1 MIQYYGDITGNL
13 WNDFDGNG
21 ELNSGYHNSQEPGFV
36 GWTITLTKPSDP
48 SFSKVTYAE
57 SSGDYSFGSL
67 PLGDYLITVTLPSQ
81 DWVRTTNYHYNN
93 STNTSQPVSLS
104 AQYYYGVHGID
115 ARAPFSYR
123 KPETQITGYLWNY
136 LWNDAN
142 ANSNGYWLVYLD
154 TNNNGI
160 LDTNEKRT
168 FTDGSGYYTFTGLE
182 GNTNYTVSVVKQSD
196 SWQTTTG
203 YGDTQ
208 IISTTTGEISQ
219 ANFAY
224 RLSDGQIQGSLW
236 NDANSDAIQDQS
248 ESLLA
253 GWTVNLLQNGT
264 LISSTVTDNG
274 GRYVFVGVSP
284 GDYSVEVIP
293 LDANW
298 QFTNSPGFPVSVS
311 ASQLIDNV
319 SFGLSNPN
327 NTGITGTYGEISGA
341 VWNDADGDNY
351 LDEYDPTSTYYYYY
365 DPNFGLA
372 GWTVFLDSDNSGT
385 LDAGETSTKTDPWGR
400 YNFAGLA
407 SGDYNVT
414 VIVPPTVQSWQST
427 GSGNYNSFPSDSRL
441 VTVASGASLSNIDFG
456 YKQNVSLNYGDITG
470 YVWNDFSGDGVFD
483 NSYYSDDKGL
493 AGWKVSLEDENGQT
507 VQTTLTNTYGY
518 YGFTGVS
525 SFNTNSY
532 NVTVESP
539 DGLNIWQSTY
549 SPSQPIVYSGSSI
562 SDINFGYQSTYRD
575 ISGFIWNDVNGNG
588 TWYSEGQEANEGNLP
603 HWKINLIQ
611 NGQIIDSTY
620 TNSTGTYYG
629 WYSFGSRPF
638 GDYTVSVEL
647 PSADW
652 QPTKGNNSVGAT
664 SVSFTTSAQNP
675 WGSSYNQFGFQG
687 TKGEIIG
694 FLWNDIDKS
703 GSWGYAFTGN
713 NYQFEPA
720 LNGWTVY
727 LDQNNNNVR
736 DPGETNTVTDN
747 LGGYEFKDLVAGT
760 YRVKVDTP
768 AGWQFTFPTPPEKVL
783 TITTSEIFS
792 RVNFGYVEGS
802 GNRPPQIQNRLW
814 GRSIVNNVT
823 IPGVYVDP
831 DGNALT
837 GTATKADGTSLPPWL
852 TLTVQS
858 NGDLTL
864 NSNNPPRYFVPFDVK
879 IAVTDGQASIDHIFR
894 IYPSYSG
901 FVIDNYVAGATVF
914 FDANKDGVLD
924 TNEPFTT
931 TDQTGF
937 YLLDIP
943 QSFDTNGNGVFDPEE
958 GRLVVFGGV
967 DTATGLPLQTP
978 LTALAGSTTITAL
991 TSLVENLVSQGLTV
1005 EQANTAVTTA
1015 LSLPAGVDLSN
1026 IDPIV
1031 ATTNNT
1037 PGGAATFAAL
1047 VQVQNAITQIAGLLD
1062 GASSASTGDIVKNVV
1077 SALASQIQGGTPVD
1091 LTDATKLQTVIQ
1103 EAATL
1108 TNVDVSAIATGAAQ
1122 VIAAANQK
1130 IEDIAASTP
1139 NASLQEKFAQVQKVA
1154 LGETTND
1161 LQQAGAGTKSITAV
1175 VTENTGTALTNQ
1187 INNAQVLSQAP
1198 TDVSLNTSSVAE
1210 NLPIGTEVGTF
1221 STVDPD
1227 SSEPFTYSLIGGTG
1241 STDNSLFQISGN
1253 RLLTNAIFDYE
1264 SKNSYSIRVQT
1275 SDSNGGVFQKALTIN
1290 VNDVNENENPT
1301 DLSLSNNSVEENSPL
1316 NTLIGNFTTT
1326 DPDTGNTFSYSLV
1339 TGIGSTDNSLFTI
1352 SGNQLKT
1359 NAIFDYETKNSYS
1372 IRVKTTDQG
1381 GLSFEKTL
1389 TITVNDVNETPSNQ
1403 APTDLALSAT
1413 TVNENVPVN
1422 TVIGTFST
1430 TDPDTGNT
1438 FTYSLVAGT
1447 GDTDNSEFSIVG
1459 NQLQINNSP
1468 DFETKNSYSI
1478 RVKTTDQGG
1487 LSFEKTLTI
1496 TVNDVNETPSN
1507 QAPTNLVL
1515 SATTVNENVAPNT
1528 VIGTFSSTD
1537 PDTGNSF
1544 IYSLVT
1550 GTGDTDNSAFSIV
1563 GNQLQINNSPD
1574 FETKNS
1580 YSIRVKTTDQGGL
1593 SFEKTLTITVNDVNE
1608 TPSNQAPT
1616 ALIFQNAV
1624 TELAENVDVTPEFK
1638 VADLLIEDDGLG
1650 TNNLFLTGRDKERFL
1665 IQNSALFYV
1674 GFTPNFEAQ
1683 NSYEVTVNVD
1693 DPTVGVTPDL
1703 TQTLTLNITDVNE
1716 APTAL
1721 IVANSTNAI
1730 AENTDTSQGVK
1741 VADIQ
1746 ISDDAL
1752 GTNSL
1757 SLLGNDQSSFQIRGR
1772 ELFFIGKADFEAQSL
1787 YNLTVAVTDTTLN
1800 PAPNATPDATVNFTL
1815 GITNLPD
1822 QTLNPQTIQFNNT
1835 ADGQGSLVFN
1845 FSNLPGSIQVKAIEE
1860 GLRQTG
1866 AFFNNVVGLY
1876 PVADDNGAVFDS
1888 LDLDGD
1894 GNVTELIQPGQAGYA
1909 RTALSQAVNNFILQ
1923 ASGEGAN
1930 QSTTAA
1936 EFGDVL
1942 LEGGRRYAPFV
1953 IANGGN
1959 LGESLQGSIQA
1970 FLTKNPDN
1978 VAATL
1983 ENYISHEVAYFS
1995 FGAANP
2001 DGAEHLRSRGNNI
2014 FGFED
2019 LPGNLPNISDN
2030 DFNDGILAFNFIA

>member
-1 MIQYYGDITGNL
+1 M
-13 WNDFDGNG
+13 
-21 ELNSGYHNSQEPGFV
+21 
-36 GWTITLTKPSDP
+36 
-48 SFSKVTYAE
+48 
-57 SSGDYSFGSL
+57 
-67 PLGDYLITVTLPSQ
+67 
-81 DWVRTTNYHYNN
+81 RTTNYYY
-93 STNTSQPVSLS
+93 STNNSQPVSLS
-104 AQYYYGVHGID
+104 AQSYPWYGSYGFQSY
-115 ARAPFSYR
+115 APFGYR
-123 KPETQITGYLWNY
+123 KPETQITGYLWN
-136 LWNDAN
+136 D
-142 ANSNGYWLVYLD
+142 ANSNGYQDYYNNRSEQSLVGWLVYLD

-168 FTDGSGYYTFTGLE
+168 FTDDIGYYTFAGLE

-196 SWQTTTG
+196 SWQTE
-203 YGDTQ
+203 YSDTH

-236 NDANSDAIQDQS
+236 NDADNNGIQNQS

-274 GRYVFVGVSP
+274 GRYVFAKVAP

-298 QFTNSPGFPVSVS
+298 QFTNSPVFPVSVS
-311 ASQLIDNV
+311 PSQLIDNV
-319 SFGLSNPN
+319 SFGLYNPS

-341 VWNDADGDNY
+341 VWNDANGDNY
-351 LDEYDPTSTYYYYY
+351 LDEYAPTSTYYYDYT
-365 DPNFGLA
+365 NFGLA
-372 GWTVFLDSDNSGT
+372 GWTVFLDSDNNGT

-427 GSGNYNSFPSDSRL
+427 GSGNYNPTPSDSRL

-456 YKQNVSLNYGDITG
+456 YKQNVSLNYGDISG

-483 NSYYSDDKGL
+483 NYSYSNDKGL
-493 AGWKVSLEDENGQT
+493 AGWKVSLEDEDGQT
-507 VQTTLTNTYGY
+507 VQTTLTDKYGY

-562 SDINFGYQSTYRD
+562 SDINFGYQSTYSG

-588 TWYSEGQEANEGNLP
+588 TWYSYSSGNYQNDPNESYLTN
-603 HWKINLIQ
+603 WKINLIQ

-620 TNSTGTYYG
+620 TDGYY
-629 WYSFGSRPF
+629 YFGSRPF

-652 QPTKGNNSVGAT
+652 QPTQGNNSVGAT

-675 WGSSYNQFGFQG
+675 WGAYNYFGFQG
-687 TKGEIIG
+687 TKGEISG

-768 AGWQFTFPTPPEKVL
+768 VGWQFTFPTPPEKVL

-792 RVNFGYVEGS
+792 RVNFGYVQGS

-814 GRSIVNNVT
+814 GRSIVDNVT

-914 FDANKDGVLD
+914 FDADKDGVLD

-943 QSFDTNGNGVFDPEE
+943 QSFDTNANGVFDPEE

-1005 EQANTAVTTA
+1005 EQANTAVSTA

-1091 LTDATKLQTVIQ
+1091 LTNATQLQTVIQ

-1108 TNVDVSAIATGAAQ
+1108 TNNVDVSAIASEAAQ

-1139 NASLQEKFAQVQKVA
+1139 NASLQQEFAQVQKVA

-1161 LQQAGAGTKSITAV
+1161 LQQAGAGTKSITDV
-1175 VTENTGTALTNQ
+1175 VTENTGTALTDQ
-1187 INNAQVLSQAP
+1187 IDNAQVLSQAP
-1198 TDVSLNTSSVAE
+1198 TDVSLNTSSIAE
-1210 NLPIGTEVGTF
+1210 NLPVGTEVSTF

-1301 DLSLSNNSVEENSPL
+1301 DLSLSNNSVAENSPLNTLIGDFTTTDPDTGNTFTYSLVTGTGDTDNSLFTIDGNQLKTNTPLNYESKNSYSIRVKTTDQGGLSYEKQLTVSVSDVNENPTNLNLSNNTVAENSPL
-1316 NTLIGNFTTT
+1316 NTLIGNFNTT

-1352 SGNQLKT
+1352 DGNQLKT
-1359 NAIFDYETKNSYS
+1359 NTPLDYETKNNYS

-1381 GLSFEKTL
+1381 GLSYEKQL
-1389 TITVNDVNETPSNQ
+1389 TVSITDVNES
-1403 APTDLALSAT
+1403 PTDVTLS
-1413 TVNENVPVN
+1413 NN
-1422 TVIGTFST
+1422 TVAENSPLNTLIGNFTT

-1438 FTYSLVAGT
+1438 FTYSLVT
-1447 GDTDNSEFSIVG
+1447 GIGSTDNSLFTIDG
-1459 NQLQINNSP
+1459 NQLKTNTPLNY
-1468 DFETKNSYSI
+1468 ETKNNYSI

-1487 LSFEKTLTI
+1487 LSYEKQL
-1496 TVNDVNETPSN
+1496 TVNVTNIPEQRISIDKNAITFGTPLSQYRQGWSN
-1507 QAPTNLVL
+1507 SNLVRPKFADTFRYIDITNTGVNAEDIL
-1515 SATTVNENVAPNT
+1515 AISNIEVKASNVTTNAD
-1528 VIGTFSSTD
+1528 FSQ
-1537 PDTGNSF
+1537 
-1544 IYSLVT
+1544 
-1550 GTGDTDNSAFSIV
+1550 GDILLNPGQTWRV
-1563 GNQLQINNSPD
+1563 QL
-1574 FETKNS
+1574 T
-1580 YSIRVKTTDQGGL
+1580 Y
-1593 SFEKTLTITVNDVNE
+1593 
-1608 TPSNQAPT
+1608 APT
-1616 ALIFQNAV
+1616 AARESFNLN
-1624 TELAENVDVTPEFK
+1624 
-1638 VADLLIEDDGLG
+1638 DGLV
-1650 TNNLFLTGRDKERFL
+1650 
-1665 IQNSALFYV
+1665 IHS
-1674 GFTPNFEAQ
+1674 
-1683 NSYEVTVNVD
+1683 
-1693 DPTVGVTPDL
+1693 
-1703 TQTLTLNITDVNE
+1703 
-1716 APTAL
+1716 
-1721 IVANSTNAI
+1721 NAI
-1730 AENTDTSQGVK
+1730 
-1741 VADIQ
+1741 
-1746 ISDDAL
+1746 
-1752 GTNSL
+1752 
-1757 SLLGNDQSSFQIRGR
+1757 
-1772 ELFFIGKADFEAQSL
+1772 
-1787 YNLTVAVTDTTLN
+1787 
-1800 PAPNATPDATVNFTL
+1800 
-1815 GITNLPD
+1815 
-1822 QTLNPQTIQFNNT
+1822 NNT
-1835 ADGQGSLVFN
+1835 AYNVALTGKSTFNSDITYNGKVDRGDLAPLQAAFNSSIGGSKYD
-1845 FSNLPGSIQVKAIEE
+1845 P
-1860 GLRQTG
+1860 T
-1866 AFFNNVVGLY
+1866 
-1876 PVADDNGAVFDS
+1876 ADIN
-1888 LDLDGD
+1888 GD
-1894 GNVTELIQPGQAGYA
+1894 GRI
-1909 RTALSQAVNNFILQ
+1909 
-1923 ASGEGAN
+1923 
-1930 QSTTAA
+1930 
-1936 EFGDVL
+1936 
-1942 LEGGRRYAPFV
+1942 
-1953 IANGGN
+1953 N
-1959 LGESLQGSIQA
+1959 LGDFLVLNSDYGLSLI
-1970 FLTKNPDN
+1970 
-1978 VAATL
+1978 
-1983 ENYISHEVAYFS
+1983 
-1995 FGAANP
+1995 
-2001 DGAEHLRSRGNNI
+2001 
-2014 FGFED
+2014 
-2019 LPGNLPNISDN
+2019 
-2030 DFNDGILAFNFIA
+2030 

>member
-1 MIQYYGDITGNL
+1 MVEYYGVIRGNL

-21 ELNSGYHNSQEPGFV
+21 SNNYAYSGYGISQEPGLV
-36 GWTITLTKPSDP
+36 GWTITLTKPDDP
-48 SFSKVTYAE
+48 SFSQVTSAE
-57 SSGDYSFGSL
+57 SSGSYSFGSL
-67 PLGDYLITVTLPSQ
+67 PLGDYLITVTLPSP
-81 DWVRTTNYHYNN
+81 DWVRTGYYDNN
-93 STNTSQPVSLS
+93 STNASQPVSHS
-104 AQYYYGVHGID
+104 AQSYPYYGSHG
-115 ARAPFSYR
+115 FSAYADFGYR
-123 KPETQITGYLWNY
+123 KPETQITGHLWNE
-136 LWNDAN
+136 AN
-142 ANSNGYWLVYLD
+142 GNGYQDYHNNSSEQNLGGWLVYLD

-168 FTDGSGYYTFTGLE
+168 FTDGSGYYTFTGLD
-182 GNTNYTVSVVKQSD
+182 GNTNYTVGVIELSGN
-196 SWQTTTG
+196 WQPTTE
-203 YGDTQ
+203 YSDTQ

-236 NDANSDAIQDQS
+236 NDANSDAIQNQS

-298 QFTNSPGFPVSVS
+298 QFTHSPGFPVSVS

-327 NTGITGTYGEISGA
+327 NTGSTGTYGEISGA

-351 LDEYDPTSTYYYYY
+351 RDEYDPAWIPTWIYYYYY
-365 DPNFGLA
+365 TNFGLA
-372 GWTVFLDSDNSGT
+372 GWTVFLDSDNNGT
-385 LDAGETSTKTDPWGR
+385 LDAGETSTKTDFWGR

-414 VIVPPTVQSWQST
+414 VIVPSTTQSWEST
-427 GSGNYNSFPSDSRL
+427 GSGNDNPTPSNSRL
-441 VTVASGASLSNIDFG
+441 VTVASGASQSNIDFG

-470 YVWNDFSGDGVFD
+470 YVWNDFYGDGFFD
-483 NSYYSDDKGL
+483 NYNYSNDKGL

-507 VQTTLTNTYGY
+507 VQTTLTDNYGY

-525 SFNTNSY
+525 LSSPPSSLVYDVNTGYYDDPSTGNDYQLQPNVSVNLPQWLVLDLLGTGVNSY
-532 NVTVESP
+532 IDQDSYYNSGQIIEYSPNNFFSSVSPVPPSDYHLYYDQTSGLYQGLSGNTYQFRPSVLTYDAQTGLYYDAQHGLNYPNSAFANVNPTNVSYTVTVESP
-539 DGLNIWQSTY
+539 DGLNTWQSTY
-549 SPSQPIVYSGSSI
+549 SPSQPVVYSGSSI

-575 ISGFIWNDVNGNG
+575 IFGFIWNDVNGNG
-588 TWYSEGQEANEGNLP
+588 TWWYGEQEANEANSLP

-620 TNSTGTYYG
+620 TETENFYG
-629 WYSFGSRPF
+629 QYRFGSRPF
-638 GDYTVSVEL
+638 GNYTVSVEL

-652 QPTKGNNSVGAT
+652 QPTSVGAT

-675 WGSSYNQFGFQG
+675 YAAYNQFGFQG
-687 TKGEIIG
+687 TKGEISG
-694 FLWNDIDKS
+694 FLWDDIDKS
-703 GSWGYAFTGN
+703 GTWNWYFNGN

-768 AGWQFTFPTPPEKVL
+768 VGWQFTFPTPPEKVL

-792 RVNFGYVEGS
+792 KVNFGYVQGS

-814 GRSIVNNVT
+814 VRSIVNNVT

-858 NGDLTL
+858 NGDLNL

-914 FDANKDGVLD
+914 FDADKDGVLD

-943 QSFDTNGNGVFDPEE
+943 QSFDTNANGVFDPEE

-1077 SALASQIQGGTPVD
+1077 SALASQIQGGTTID
-1091 LTDATKLQTVIQ
+1091 LTNATQLQTVIQ

-1108 TNVDVSAIATGAAQ
+1108 TNNVDVSAIAAGAAQ
-1122 VIAAANQK
+1122 VIAAANQQ

-1139 NASLQEKFAQVQKVA
+1139 NASLQQEFAQVQKVA

-1161 LQQAGAGTKSITAV
+1161 LQQAGAGTKSITDV
-1175 VTENTGTALTNQ
+1175 VTENTGTALTDQ

-1198 TDVSLNTSSVAE
+1198 TDVSLNTSSIAE
-1210 NLPIGTEVGTF
+1210 NLPVGTEVSTF

-1290 VNDVNENENPT
+1290 VNNVNENPT
-1301 DLSLSNNSVEENSPL
+1301 DLSLSNSSVAENSPL
-1316 NTLIGNFTTT
+1316 NTLIGDFTTT

-1339 TGIGSTDNSLFTI
+1339 TGIGDTDNSLFTI
-1352 SGNQLKT
+1352 DGNQLKV
-1359 NAIFDYETKNSYS
+1359 NGLLDYETQNNYS

-1381 GLSFEKTL
+1381 GLSYEKQL
-1389 TITVNDVNETPSNQ
+1389 TVSVSDVNENPTNLNLSN
-1403 APTDLALSAT
+1403 
-1413 TVNENVPVN
+1413 N
-1422 TVIGTFST
+1422 TVAENSPLNTLIGNFNT

-1438 FTYSLVAGT
+1438 FTYSLVT
-1447 GDTDNSEFSIVG
+1447 GIGSTDNSLFTIDG
-1459 NQLQINNSP
+1459 NQLKTNTPLNY
-1468 DFETKNSYSI
+1468 ETKNNYSI

-1487 LSFEKTLTI
+1487 LSYEKQL
-1496 TVNDVNETPSN
+1496 TVNVTNIPEQRISIDKNAITFGTPLSQYRQGWSN
-1507 QAPTNLVL
+1507 SNLVRPKF
-1515 SATTVNENVAPNT
+1515 ADTFRYIDITNT
-1528 VIGTFSSTD
+1528 G
-1537 PDTGNSF
+1537 
-1544 IYSLVT
+1544 
-1550 GTGDTDNSAFSIV
+1550 
-1563 GNQLQINNSPD
+1563 
-1574 FETKNS
+1574 
-1580 YSIRVKTTDQGGL
+1580 
-1593 SFEKTLTITVNDVNE
+1593 VNDE
-1608 TPSNQAPT
+1608 DILAISNIEVKASNVTTNADFSQGDILLNPGQTWRVQLTYAPT
-1616 ALIFQNAV
+1616 AARESFNLN
-1624 TELAENVDVTPEFK
+1624 
-1638 VADLLIEDDGLG
+1638 DGLV
-1650 TNNLFLTGRDKERFL
+1650 
-1665 IQNSALFYV
+1665 IHS
-1674 GFTPNFEAQ
+1674 
-1683 NSYEVTVNVD
+1683 
-1693 DPTVGVTPDL
+1693 
-1703 TQTLTLNITDVNE
+1703 
-1716 APTAL
+1716 
-1721 IVANSTNAI
+1721 NAI
-1730 AENTDTSQGVK
+1730 
-1741 VADIQ
+1741 
-1746 ISDDAL
+1746 
-1752 GTNSL
+1752 
-1757 SLLGNDQSSFQIRGR
+1757 
-1772 ELFFIGKADFEAQSL
+1772 
-1787 YNLTVAVTDTTLN
+1787 
-1800 PAPNATPDATVNFTL
+1800 
-1815 GITNLPD
+1815 
-1822 QTLNPQTIQFNNT
+1822 NNT
-1835 ADGQGSLVFN
+1835 AYNVALTGKSTFNSDITYNGKVDRGDLAPLQAAFNSSIGGSKYD
-1845 FSNLPGSIQVKAIEE
+1845 P
-1860 GLRQTG
+1860 T
-1866 AFFNNVVGLY
+1866 
-1876 PVADDNGAVFDS
+1876 ADIN
-1888 LDLDGD
+1888 GD
-1894 GNVTELIQPGQAGYA
+1894 GGI
-1909 RTALSQAVNNFILQ
+1909 
-1923 ASGEGAN
+1923 
-1930 QSTTAA
+1930 
-1936 EFGDVL
+1936 
-1942 LEGGRRYAPFV
+1942 
-1953 IANGGN
+1953 N
-1959 LGESLQGSIQA
+1959 LGDFLVLTSDYGLSLI
-1970 FLTKNPDN
+1970 
-1978 VAATL
+1978 
-1983 ENYISHEVAYFS
+1983 
-1995 FGAANP
+1995 
-2001 DGAEHLRSRGNNI
+2001 
-2014 FGFED
+2014 
-2019 LPGNLPNISDN
+2019 
-2030 DFNDGILAFNFIA
+2030 

>member
-1 MIQYYGDITGNL
+1 L
-13 WNDFDGNG
+13 
-21 ELNSGYHNSQEPGFV
+21 S
-36 GWTITLTKPSDP
+36 
-48 SFSKVTYAE
+48 
-57 SSGDYSFGSL
+57 
-67 PLGDYLITVTLPSQ
+67 PSQ
-81 DWVRTTNYHYNN
+81 QDYYNN
-93 STNTSQPVSLS
+93 RSEQSL
-104 AQYYYGVHGID
+104 GG
-115 ARAPFSYR
+115 
-123 KPETQITGYLWNY
+123 
-136 LWNDAN
+136 
-142 ANSNGYWLVYLD
+142 WLVYLD
-154 TNNNGI
+154 ANNNGI

-168 FTDGSGYYTFTGLE
+168 FTDDIGYYTFAGLE

-236 NDANSDAIQDQS
+236 NDANSDAIQNQS

-264 LISSTVTDNG
+264 LISRTVTDNG

-327 NTGITGTYGEISGA
+327 NTGSTGTYGEISGA
-341 VWNDADGDNY
+341 VWNDANDD
-351 LDEYDPTSTYYYYY
+351 YYY
-365 DPNFGLA
+365 PNFGLA
-372 GWTVFLDSDNSGT
+372 GWTVFLDSDNNGT

-483 NSYYSDDKGL
+483 NYFYSNDKGL

-507 VQTTLTNTYGY
+507 VQTTLTDKYGY

-539 DGLNIWQSTY
+539 DGLNIWQSTH
-549 SPSQPIVYSGSSI
+549 SPSQPVVYSGSSI

-588 TWYSEGQEANEGNLP
+588 TWYSYSSGNYQNDPNESYLTN
-603 HWKINLIQ
+603 WKINLIQ

-620 TNSTGTYYG
+620 TDGY
-629 WYSFGSRPF
+629 YSFGSRPF

-675 WGSSYNQFGFQG
+675 WGGYNYFGFQG
-687 TKGEIIG
+687 TKGEISG
-694 FLWNDIDKS
+694 FLWDDIDKS

-768 AGWQFTFPTPPEKVL
+768 VGWQFTFPTPPEKVL

-792 RVNFGYVEGS
+792 KVNFGYVQGS

-858 NGDLTL
+858 NGDLNL

-914 FDANKDGVLD
+914 FDADKDGVLD

-943 QSFDTNGNGVFDPEE
+943 QSFDTNANGVFDPEE

-1077 SALASQIQGGTPVD
+1077 SALASQIQGGTTID
-1091 LTDATKLQTVIQ
+1091 LTNATQLQTVIQ
-1103 EAATL
+1103 TAATL
-1108 TNVDVSAIATGAAQ
+1108 TNNVDVSAIADGAAQ
-1122 VIAAANQK
+1122 VIAAANQQ

-1139 NASLQEKFAQVQKVA
+1139 NASLQQEFAQVQKVA

-1161 LQQAGAGTKSITAV
+1161 LQQAGAGTKSITDV
-1175 VTENTGTALTNQ
+1175 VTENTGTALTDQ

-1210 NLPIGTEVGTF
+1210 NLPVGTEVGTF

-1301 DLSLSNNSVEENSPL
+1301 DLSLSNNSVAENSPLNTLIGDFTTTDPDTGNTFTYSLVTGTGDTDNSLFTIDGNQLKVNGLLDYETQNNYSIRVKTTDQGGLSYEKQLTVSVSDVNESPTDVTLSNNTVAENSPL

-1326 DPDTGNTFSYSLV
+1326 DPDTGNTFTYSLV

-1352 SGNQLKT
+1352 DGNQLKV
-1359 NAIFDYETKNSYS
+1359 NGLLDYETKNNYS

-1381 GLSFEKTL
+1381 GLSYEKQL
-1389 TITVNDVNETPSNQ
+1389 NVSVSDVNENPTNLNLSN
-1403 APTDLALSAT
+1403 
-1413 TVNENVPVN
+1413 N
-1422 TVIGTFST
+1422 TVAENSPLNTLIGNFTT

-1438 FTYSLVAGT
+1438 FTYSLVT
-1447 GDTDNSEFSIVG
+1447 GIGSTDNSLFTIDG
-1459 NQLQINNSP
+1459 NQLKTNTPLNY
-1468 DFETKNSYSI
+1468 ETKNNYSI

-1487 LSFEKTLTI
+1487 LSYEKQL
-1496 TVNDVNETPSN
+1496 TVNVTNIPEQRISIDKNAITFGTPLSQYRQGWSN
-1507 QAPTNLVL
+1507 SNLVRPKF
-1515 SATTVNENVAPNT
+1515 ADTFRYIDITNT
-1528 VIGTFSSTD
+1528 G
-1537 PDTGNSF
+1537 
-1544 IYSLVT
+1544 
-1550 GTGDTDNSAFSIV
+1550 
-1563 GNQLQINNSPD
+1563 
-1574 FETKNS
+1574 
-1580 YSIRVKTTDQGGL
+1580 
-1593 SFEKTLTITVNDVNE
+1593 VNDE
-1608 TPSNQAPT
+1608 DILAISNIEVKASNVTTNADFSQGDILLNPGQTWRVQLTYAPT
-1616 ALIFQNAV
+1616 AARESFNLN
-1624 TELAENVDVTPEFK
+1624 
-1638 VADLLIEDDGLG
+1638 DGLV
-1650 TNNLFLTGRDKERFL
+1650 
-1665 IQNSALFYV
+1665 IHS
-1674 GFTPNFEAQ
+1674 
-1683 NSYEVTVNVD
+1683 
-1693 DPTVGVTPDL
+1693 
-1703 TQTLTLNITDVNE
+1703 
-1716 APTAL
+1716 
-1721 IVANSTNAI
+1721 NAI
-1730 AENTDTSQGVK
+1730 
-1741 VADIQ
+1741 
-1746 ISDDAL
+1746 
-1752 GTNSL
+1752 
-1757 SLLGNDQSSFQIRGR
+1757 
-1772 ELFFIGKADFEAQSL
+1772 
-1787 YNLTVAVTDTTLN
+1787 
-1800 PAPNATPDATVNFTL
+1800 
-1815 GITNLPD
+1815 
-1822 QTLNPQTIQFNNT
+1822 NNT
-1835 ADGQGSLVFN
+1835 AYNIALTGKSTFN
-1845 FSNLPGSIQVKAIEE
+1845 SDI
-1860 GLRQTG
+1860 T
-1866 AFFNNVVGLY
+1866 Y
-1876 PVADDNGAVFDS
+1876 NGKVDRG
-1888 LDLDGD
+1888 DLA
-1894 GNVTELIQPGQAGYA
+1894 P
-1909 RTALSQAVNNFILQ
+1909 LQ
-1923 ASGEGAN
+1923 AAFNSSIGG
-1930 QSTTAA
+1930 SKYDPTADIN
-1936 EFGDVL
+1936 GDSK
-1942 LEGGRRYAPFV
+1942 
-1953 IANGGN
+1953 IN
-1959 LGESLQGSIQA
+1959 LGDFLVLTSDYGLSL
-1970 FLTKNPDN
+1970 F
-1978 VAATL
+1978 
-1983 ENYISHEVAYFS
+1983 
-1995 FGAANP
+1995 
-2001 DGAEHLRSRGNNI
+2001 
-2014 FGFED
+2014 
-2019 LPGNLPNISDN
+2019 
-2030 DFNDGILAFNFIA
+2030 

>member
-1 MIQYYGDITGNL
+1 M
-13 WNDFDGNG
+13 
-21 ELNSGYHNSQEPGFV
+21 
-36 GWTITLTKPSDP
+36 
-48 SFSKVTYAE
+48 
-57 SSGDYSFGSL
+57 
-67 PLGDYLITVTLPSQ
+67 GDYLITVTLPSP
-81 DWVRTTNYHYNN
+81 DWVRTTNYYY
-93 STNTSQPVSLS
+93 STNNSQPVSLS
-104 AQYYYGVHGID
+104 AQSYPWYGSYGFQSY
-115 ARAPFSYR
+115 APFGYR
-123 KPETQITGYLWNY
+123 KPETQITGYLWN
-136 LWNDAN
+136 D
-142 ANSNGYWLVYLD
+142 ANSNGYQDYYNNRSEQSLVGWLVYLD

-168 FTDGSGYYTFTGLE
+168 FTDDIGYYTFAGLE

-196 SWQTTTG
+196 SWQTE
-203 YGDTQ
+203 YSDTH

-236 NDANSDAIQDQS
+236 NDADNNGIQNQS

-274 GRYVFVGVSP
+274 GRYVFAKVAP

-298 QFTNSPGFPVSVS
+298 QFTNSPVFPVSVS
-311 ASQLIDNV
+311 PSQLIDNV
-319 SFGLSNPN
+319 SFGLYNPS

-341 VWNDADGDNY
+341 VWNDANGDNY
-351 LDEYDPTSTYYYYY
+351 LDEYAPTSTYYYDYT
-365 DPNFGLA
+365 NFGLA
-372 GWTVFLDSDNSGT
+372 GWTVFLDSDNNGT

-427 GSGNYNSFPSDSRL
+427 GSGNYNPTPSDSRL

-456 YKQNVSLNYGDITG
+456 YKQNVSLNYGDISG

-483 NSYYSDDKGL
+483 NYSYSNDKGL
-493 AGWKVSLEDENGQT
+493 AGWKVSLEDEDGQT
-507 VQTTLTNTYGY
+507 VQTTLTDKYGY

-562 SDINFGYQSTYRD
+562 SDINFGYQSTYSG

-588 TWYSEGQEANEGNLP
+588 TWYSYSSGNYQNDPNESYLTN
-603 HWKINLIQ
+603 WKINLIQ

-620 TNSTGTYYG
+620 TDGYY
-629 WYSFGSRPF
+629 YFGSRPF

-652 QPTKGNNSVGAT
+652 QPTQGNNSVGAT

-675 WGSSYNQFGFQG
+675 WGAYNYFGFQG
-687 TKGEIIG
+687 TKGEISG

-768 AGWQFTFPTPPEKVL
+768 VGWQFTFPTPPEKVL

-792 RVNFGYVEGS
+792 RVNFGYVQGS

-814 GRSIVNNVT
+814 GRSIVDNVT

-914 FDANKDGVLD
+914 FDADKDGVLD

-943 QSFDTNGNGVFDPEE
+943 QSFDTNANGVFDPEE

-1005 EQANTAVTTA
+1005 EQANTAVSTA

-1091 LTDATKLQTVIQ
+1091 LTNATQLQTVIQ

-1108 TNVDVSAIATGAAQ
+1108 TNNVDVSAIASEAAQ

-1139 NASLQEKFAQVQKVA
+1139 NASLQQEFAQVQKVA

-1161 LQQAGAGTKSITAV
+1161 LQQAGAGTKSITDV
-1175 VTENTGTALTNQ
+1175 VTENTGTALTDQ
-1187 INNAQVLSQAP
+1187 IDNAQVLSQAP
-1198 TDVSLNTSSVAE
+1198 TDVSLNTSSIAE
-1210 NLPIGTEVGTF
+1210 NLPVGTEVSTF

-1301 DLSLSNNSVEENSPL
+1301 DLSLSNNSVAENSPL
-1316 NTLIGNFTTT
+1316 NTLIGDFTTT
-1326 DPDTGNTFSYSLV
+1326 DPDTGNTFTYSLV
-1339 TGIGSTDNSLFTI
+1339 TGTGDTDNSLFTI
-1352 SGNQLKT
+1352 DGNQLKT
-1359 NAIFDYETKNSYS
+1359 NTPLNYESKNSYS

-1381 GLSFEKTL
+1381 GLSYEKQL
-1389 TITVNDVNETPSNQ
+1389 TVSV
-1403 APTDLALSAT
+1403 
-1413 TVNENVPVN
+1413 
-1422 TVIGTFST
+1422 
-1430 TDPDTGNT
+1430 
-1438 FTYSLVAGT
+1438 
-1447 GDTDNSEFSIVG
+1447 
-1459 NQLQINNSP
+1459 
-1468 DFETKNSYSI
+1468 
-1478 RVKTTDQGG
+1478 
-1487 LSFEKTLTI
+1487 
-1496 TVNDVNETPSN
+1496 
-1507 QAPTNLVL
+1507 TNLREQGISVDKNAITFGTPL
-1515 SATTVNENVAPNT
+1515 SQYRQGWSNSNLVRPKFADTFRYIDITNTGVNAEDILAISNIEVKASNVTTNAN
-1528 VIGTFSSTD
+1528 FSQ
-1537 PDTGNSF
+1537 
-1544 IYSLVT
+1544 
-1550 GTGDTDNSAFSIV
+1550 GDILLNPGQTWRV
-1563 GNQLQINNSPD
+1563 QL
-1574 FETKNS
+1574 T
-1580 YSIRVKTTDQGGL
+1580 Y
-1593 SFEKTLTITVNDVNE
+1593 
-1608 TPSNQAPT
+1608 APT
-1616 ALIFQNAV
+1616 AARESFNLN
-1624 TELAENVDVTPEFK
+1624 
-1638 VADLLIEDDGLG
+1638 DGLV
-1650 TNNLFLTGRDKERFL
+1650 
-1665 IQNSALFYV
+1665 IHS
-1674 GFTPNFEAQ
+1674 
-1683 NSYEVTVNVD
+1683 
-1693 DPTVGVTPDL
+1693 
-1703 TQTLTLNITDVNE
+1703 
-1716 APTAL
+1716 
-1721 IVANSTNAI
+1721 NAI
-1730 AENTDTSQGVK
+1730 
-1741 VADIQ
+1741 
-1746 ISDDAL
+1746 
-1752 GTNSL
+1752 
-1757 SLLGNDQSSFQIRGR
+1757 
-1772 ELFFIGKADFEAQSL
+1772 
-1787 YNLTVAVTDTTLN
+1787 
-1800 PAPNATPDATVNFTL
+1800 
-1815 GITNLPD
+1815 
-1822 QTLNPQTIQFNNT
+1822 NNT
-1835 ADGQGSLVFN
+1835 AYNVALTGKSTFN
-1845 FSNLPGSIQVKAIEE
+1845 SDI
-1860 GLRQTG
+1860 T
-1866 AFFNNVVGLY
+1866 Y
-1876 PVADDNGAVFDS
+1876 NGKVDRG
-1888 LDLDGD
+1888 DLS
-1894 GNVTELIQPGQAGYA
+1894 P
-1909 RTALSQAVNNFILQ
+1909 LQ
-1923 ASGEGAN
+1923 AAFNSSIG
-1930 QSTTAA
+1930 SPKYDPTADIN
-1936 EFGDVL
+1936 GDSK
-1942 LEGGRRYAPFV
+1942 
-1953 IANGGN
+1953 IN
-1959 LGESLQGSIQA
+1959 LGDFLVLNSDYGLSLI
-1970 FLTKNPDN
+1970 
-1978 VAATL
+1978 
-1983 ENYISHEVAYFS
+1983 
-1995 FGAANP
+1995 
-2001 DGAEHLRSRGNNI
+2001 
-2014 FGFED
+2014 
-2019 LPGNLPNISDN
+2019 
-2030 DFNDGILAFNFIA
+2030 

>member
-1 MIQYYGDITGNL
+1 MVQYYGDITGNL
-13 WNDFDGNG
+13 WNDFDGN
-21 ELNSGYHNSQEPGFV
+21 ENQNYGYYGSQEPGFV

-48 SFSKVTYAE
+48 SFSKVTYAD
-57 SSGDYSFGSL
+57 SSGSYSFGSL
-67 PLGDYLITVTLPSQ
+67 PLGDYLITVTLPSP
-81 DWVRTTNYHYNN
+81 DWVRTTNYDYGSINN
-93 STNTSQPVSLS
+93 SQTVILS
-104 AQYYYGVHGID
+104 AQSYPWYGSYGFQSY
-115 ARAPFSYR
+115 APFGYR
-123 KPETQITGYLWNY
+123 KPETQITGYLWN
-136 LWNDAN
+136 D
-142 ANSNGYWLVYLD
+142 ANSNGYQDYYNNRSEQSLGGWLVYLD

-168 FTDGSGYYTFTGLE
+168 FTDDTGYYTFAGLE

-196 SWQTTTG
+196 SWQTE
-203 YGDTQ
+203 YSDTQ

-236 NDANSDAIQDQS
+236 NDANSDAIQNQS

-264 LISSTVTDNG
+264 LISRTVTDNG

-327 NTGITGTYGEISGA
+327 NTGSTGTYGEISGA
-341 VWNDADGDNY
+341 VWNDANDD
-351 LDEYDPTSTYYYYY
+351 YYY
-365 DPNFGLA
+365 PNFGLA
-372 GWTVFLDSDNSGT
+372 GWTVFLDSDNNGT

-427 GSGNYNSFPSDSRL
+427 GSGNYNPTPSDSRL

-456 YKQNVSLNYGDITG
+456 YKQNVSLNYGDISG

-483 NSYYSDDKGL
+483 NYSYSNDKGL
-493 AGWKVSLEDENGQT
+493 AGWKVSLEDEDGQT
-507 VQTTLTNTYGY
+507 VQTTLTDKYGY

-539 DGLNIWQSTY
+539 DGLNIWQSTH

-562 SDINFGYQSTYRD
+562 SDINFGYQSTYSG

-588 TWYSEGQEANEGNLP
+588 KWWSGGQQEANEFNLP

-620 TNSTGTYYG
+620 TTSSQSYYG
-629 WYSFGSRPF
+629 LYYFGSRPF
-638 GDYTVSVEL
+638 GNYTVSVEL

-652 QPTKGNNSVGAT
+652 QPTQGNNSVGAT

-675 WGSSYNQFGFQG
+675 WVGAYNYFGFQG
-687 TKGEIIG
+687 TKGEISG
-694 FLWNDIDKS
+694 FLWDDIDKS
-703 GSWGYAFTGN
+703 GTWNWNFNGTS
-713 NYQFEPA
+713 YQFEPA

-768 AGWQFTFPTPPEKVL
+768 VGWQFTFPTPPEKVL

-792 RVNFGYVEGS
+792 RVNFGYVQGS

-814 GRSIVNNVT
+814 GRSIVDNVT

-914 FDANKDGVLD
+914 FDADKDGVLD

-943 QSFDTNGNGVFDPEE
+943 QSFDTNANGVFDPEE

-1077 SALASQIQGGTPVD
+1077 SALASQIQGGTTID
-1091 LTDATKLQTVIQ
+1091 LTNATKLQTVIQ

-1108 TNVDVSAIATGAAQ
+1108 TNNVDVSAIAAGAAQ

-1139 NASLQEKFAQVQKVA
+1139 NASLQQEFAQVQKVA

-1161 LQQAGAGTKSITAV
+1161 LQQAGAGTKSITDV
-1175 VTENTGTALTNQ
+1175 VTENTGTALTDQ

-1210 NLPIGTEVGTF
+1210 NLPVGTEVGTF

-1264 SKNSYSIRVQT
+1264 SKSSYSIRVQT

-1301 DLSLSNNSVEENSPL
+1301 DLSLSNNSVAENSPL
-1316 NTLIGNFTTT
+1316 NTLIGNFTTTDPDTGNTFTYSLVTGTGDTDNSLFTIDGNQLKTNTPLNYETKNNYSIRVKTTDQGGLSYEKQLNVSVSDVNESPTNLNLSNNTVAENSPLNTLIGDFTTT

-1352 SGNQLKT
+1352 DGNQLKV
-1359 NAIFDYETKNSYS
+1359 NGLLDYETKNNYS

-1381 GLSFEKTL
+1381 GLSYEKQL
-1389 TITVNDVNETPSNQ
+1389 TINITNILEQGISVDKNAITFGTPLSQYRQGWSNSNLVRPKFADTFRYIDITNTGVNDEDILAISNIEVK
-1403 APTDLALSAT
+1403 ASNVT
-1413 TVNENVPVN
+1413 TNAD
-1422 TVIGTFST
+1422 FSQGDILLNPGQT
-1430 TDPDTGNT
+1430 WRVQL
-1438 FTYSLVAGT
+1438 TY
-1447 GDTDNSEFSIVG
+1447 
-1459 NQLQINNSP
+1459 
-1468 DFETKNSYSI
+1468 
-1478 RVKTTDQGG
+1478 
-1487 LSFEKTLTI
+1487 
-1496 TVNDVNETPSN
+1496 
-1507 QAPTNLVL
+1507 
-1515 SATTVNENVAPNT
+1515 
-1528 VIGTFSSTD
+1528 
-1537 PDTGNSF
+1537 
-1544 IYSLVT
+1544 
-1550 GTGDTDNSAFSIV
+1550 
-1563 GNQLQINNSPD
+1563 
-1574 FETKNS
+1574 
-1580 YSIRVKTTDQGGL
+1580 
-1593 SFEKTLTITVNDVNE
+1593 
-1608 TPSNQAPT
+1608 APT
-1616 ALIFQNAV
+1616 AARESFNLN
-1624 TELAENVDVTPEFK
+1624 
-1638 VADLLIEDDGLG
+1638 DGLV
-1650 TNNLFLTGRDKERFL
+1650 
-1665 IQNSALFYV
+1665 IHS
-1674 GFTPNFEAQ
+1674 
-1683 NSYEVTVNVD
+1683 
-1693 DPTVGVTPDL
+1693 
-1703 TQTLTLNITDVNE
+1703 
-1716 APTAL
+1716 
-1721 IVANSTNAI
+1721 NAI
-1730 AENTDTSQGVK
+1730 
-1741 VADIQ
+1741 
-1746 ISDDAL
+1746 
-1752 GTNSL
+1752 
-1757 SLLGNDQSSFQIRGR
+1757 
-1772 ELFFIGKADFEAQSL
+1772 
-1787 YNLTVAVTDTTLN
+1787 
-1800 PAPNATPDATVNFTL
+1800 
-1815 GITNLPD
+1815 
-1822 QTLNPQTIQFNNT
+1822 NNT
-1835 ADGQGSLVFN
+1835 AYNVALTGKSTFNSDITYNGKVDRGDLAPLQAAFNSSIGGSKYD
-1845 FSNLPGSIQVKAIEE
+1845 P
-1860 GLRQTG
+1860 T
-1866 AFFNNVVGLY
+1866 
-1876 PVADDNGAVFDS
+1876 ADIN
-1888 LDLDGD
+1888 GD
-1894 GNVTELIQPGQAGYA
+1894 GGI
-1909 RTALSQAVNNFILQ
+1909 
-1923 ASGEGAN
+1923 
-1930 QSTTAA
+1930 
-1936 EFGDVL
+1936 
-1942 LEGGRRYAPFV
+1942 
-1953 IANGGN
+1953 N
-1959 LGESLQGSIQA
+1959 LGDFLVLTSDYGLSLI
-1970 FLTKNPDN
+1970 
-1978 VAATL
+1978 
-1983 ENYISHEVAYFS
+1983 
-1995 FGAANP
+1995 
-2001 DGAEHLRSRGNNI
+2001 
-2014 FGFED
+2014 
-2019 LPGNLPNISDN
+2019 
-2030 DFNDGILAFNFIA
+2030 

>member
-1 MIQYYGDITGNL
+1 
-13 WNDFDGNG
+13 
-21 ELNSGYHNSQEPGFV
+21 
-36 GWTITLTKPSDP
+36 
-48 SFSKVTYAE
+48 
-57 SSGDYSFGSL
+57 
-67 PLGDYLITVTLPSQ
+67 LGDYLITVTLPSP
-81 DWVRTTNYHYNN
+81 DWVRTTNYYY
-93 STNTSQPVSLS
+93 STNNSQPVSLS
-104 AQYYYGVHGID
+104 AQSYPWYGSYGFQSY
-115 ARAPFSYR
+115 APFGYR
-123 KPETQITGYLWNY
+123 KPETQITGYLWN
-136 LWNDAN
+136 D
-142 ANSNGYWLVYLD
+142 ANSNGYQDYYNNRSEQSLVGWLVYLD

-168 FTDGSGYYTFTGLE
+168 FTDDIGYYTFAGLE

-196 SWQTTTG
+196 SWQTE
-203 YGDTQ
+203 YSDTH

-236 NDANSDAIQDQS
+236 NDADNNGIQNQS

-274 GRYVFVGVSP
+274 GRYVFAKVAP

-298 QFTNSPGFPVSVS
+298 QFTNSPVFPVSVS
-311 ASQLIDNV
+311 PSQLIDNV
-319 SFGLSNPN
+319 SFGLYNPS

-341 VWNDADGDNY
+341 VWNDANGDNY
-351 LDEYDPTSTYYYYY
+351 LDEYAPTSTYYYDYT
-365 DPNFGLA
+365 NFGLA
-372 GWTVFLDSDNSGT
+372 GWTVFLDSDNNGT

-427 GSGNYNSFPSDSRL
+427 GSGNYNPTPSDSRL

-456 YKQNVSLNYGDITG
+456 YKQNVSLNYGDISG

-483 NSYYSDDKGL
+483 NYSYSNDKGL
-493 AGWKVSLEDENGQT
+493 AGWKVSLEDEDGQT
-507 VQTTLTNTYGY
+507 VQTTLTDKYGY

-562 SDINFGYQSTYRD
+562 SDINFGYQSTYSG

-588 TWYSEGQEANEGNLP
+588 TWYSYSSGNYQNDPNESYLTN
-603 HWKINLIQ
+603 WKINLIQ

-620 TNSTGTYYG
+620 TDGYY
-629 WYSFGSRPF
+629 YFGSRPF

-652 QPTKGNNSVGAT
+652 QPTQGNNSVGAT

-675 WGSSYNQFGFQG
+675 WGAYNYFGFQG
-687 TKGEIIG
+687 TKGEISG

-768 AGWQFTFPTPPEKVL
+768 VGWQFTFPTPPEKVL

-792 RVNFGYVEGS
+792 RVNFGYVQGS

-814 GRSIVNNVT
+814 GRSIVDNVT

-914 FDANKDGVLD
+914 FDADKDGVLD

-943 QSFDTNGNGVFDPEE
+943 QSFDTNANGVFDPEE

-1005 EQANTAVTTA
+1005 EQANTAVSTA

-1091 LTDATKLQTVIQ
+1091 LTNATQLQTVIQ

-1108 TNVDVSAIATGAAQ
+1108 TNNVDVSAIASEAAQ

-1139 NASLQEKFAQVQKVA
+1139 NASLQQEFAQVQKVA

-1161 LQQAGAGTKSITAV
+1161 LQQAGAGTKSITDV
-1175 VTENTGTALTNQ
+1175 VTENTGTALTDQ
-1187 INNAQVLSQAP
+1187 IDNAQVLSQAP
-1198 TDVSLNTSSVAE
+1198 TDVSLNTSSIAE
-1210 NLPIGTEVGTF
+1210 NLPVGTEVSTF

-1301 DLSLSNNSVEENSPL
+1301 DLSLSNNSVAENSPLNTLIGDFTTTDPDTGNTFTYSLVTGTGDTDNSLFTIDGNQLKTNTPLNYESKNSYSIRVKTTDQGGLSYEKQLTVSVSDVNENPTNLNLSNNTVAENSPL
-1316 NTLIGNFTTT
+1316 NTLIGNFNTT

-1352 SGNQLKT
+1352 DGNQLKT
-1359 NAIFDYETKNSYS
+1359 NTPLDYETKNNYS

-1381 GLSFEKTL
+1381 GLSYEKQL
-1389 TITVNDVNETPSNQ
+1389 TVSITDVNES
-1403 APTDLALSAT
+1403 PTDVTLS
-1413 TVNENVPVN
+1413 NN
-1422 TVIGTFST
+1422 TVAENSPLNTLIGNFTT

-1438 FTYSLVAGT
+1438 FTYSLVT
-1447 GDTDNSEFSIVG
+1447 GIGSTDNSLFTIDG
-1459 NQLQINNSP
+1459 NQLKTNTPLNY
-1468 DFETKNSYSI
+1468 ETKNNYSI

-1487 LSFEKTLTI
+1487 LSYEKQL
-1496 TVNDVNETPSN
+1496 TVNVTNIPEQRISIDKNAITFGTPLSQYRQGWSN
-1507 QAPTNLVL
+1507 SNLVRPKFADTFRYIDITNTGVNAEDIL
-1515 SATTVNENVAPNT
+1515 AISNIEVKASNVTTNAD
-1528 VIGTFSSTD
+1528 FSQ
-1537 PDTGNSF
+1537 
-1544 IYSLVT
+1544 
-1550 GTGDTDNSAFSIV
+1550 GDILLNPGQTWRV
-1563 GNQLQINNSPD
+1563 QL
-1574 FETKNS
+1574 T
-1580 YSIRVKTTDQGGL
+1580 Y
-1593 SFEKTLTITVNDVNE
+1593 
-1608 TPSNQAPT
+1608 APT
-1616 ALIFQNAV
+1616 AARESFNLN
-1624 TELAENVDVTPEFK
+1624 
-1638 VADLLIEDDGLG
+1638 DGLV
-1650 TNNLFLTGRDKERFL
+1650 
-1665 IQNSALFYV
+1665 IHS
-1674 GFTPNFEAQ
+1674 
-1683 NSYEVTVNVD
+1683 
-1693 DPTVGVTPDL
+1693 
-1703 TQTLTLNITDVNE
+1703 
-1716 APTAL
+1716 
-1721 IVANSTNAI
+1721 NAI
-1730 AENTDTSQGVK
+1730 
-1741 VADIQ
+1741 
-1746 ISDDAL
+1746 
-1752 GTNSL
+1752 
-1757 SLLGNDQSSFQIRGR
+1757 
-1772 ELFFIGKADFEAQSL
+1772 
-1787 YNLTVAVTDTTLN
+1787 
-1800 PAPNATPDATVNFTL
+1800 
-1815 GITNLPD
+1815 
-1822 QTLNPQTIQFNNT
+1822 NNT
-1835 ADGQGSLVFN
+1835 AYNVALTGKSTFNSDITYNGKVDRGDLAPLQAAFNSSIGGSKYD
-1845 FSNLPGSIQVKAIEE
+1845 P
-1860 GLRQTG
+1860 T
-1866 AFFNNVVGLY
+1866 
-1876 PVADDNGAVFDS
+1876 ADIN
-1888 LDLDGD
+1888 GD
-1894 GNVTELIQPGQAGYA
+1894 GRI
-1909 RTALSQAVNNFILQ
+1909 
-1923 ASGEGAN
+1923 
-1930 QSTTAA
+1930 
-1936 EFGDVL
+1936 
-1942 LEGGRRYAPFV
+1942 
-1953 IANGGN
+1953 N
-1959 LGESLQGSIQA
+1959 LGDFLVLNSDYGLSLI
-1970 FLTKNPDN
+1970 
-1978 VAATL
+1978 
-1983 ENYISHEVAYFS
+1983 
-1995 FGAANP
+1995 
-2001 DGAEHLRSRGNNI
+2001 
-2014 FGFED
+2014 
-2019 LPGNLPNISDN
+2019 
-2030 DFNDGILAFNFIA
+2030 

>member
-1 MIQYYGDITGNL
+1 MVEYYGVIRGNL

-21 ELNSGYHNSQEPGFV
+21 SNNYAYSGYGISQEPGLV
-36 GWTITLTKPSDP
+36 GWTITLTKPDDP
-48 SFSKVTYAE
+48 SFSQVTYAE
-57 SSGDYSFGSL
+57 SSGSYSFGSL

-81 DWVRTTNYHYNN
+81 DWVRTTNYYY
-93 STNTSQPVSLS
+93 STNNSQPVSLS
-104 AQYYYGVHGID
+104 AQSYRWYGSYGFFAFFAD
-115 ARAPFSYR
+115 ASLGYR
-123 KPETQITGYLWNY
+123 KPETQITGHLWNE
-136 LWNDAN
+136 AN
-142 ANSNGYWLVYLD
+142 GNGYQDYHNNSSEQNLGGWLVYLD

-168 FTDGSGYYTFTGLE
+168 FTDGSGYYTFTGLD
-182 GNTNYTVSVVKQSD
+182 GNTNYTVGVIELSGN
-196 SWQTTTG
+196 WQPTTE
-203 YGDTQ
+203 YSDTQ

-236 NDANSDAIQDQS
+236 NDANSDAIQNQS

-298 QFTNSPGFPVSVS
+298 QFTHSPGFPVSVS

-327 NTGITGTYGEISGA
+327 NTGSTGTYGEISGA

-351 LDEYDPTSTYYYYY
+351 RDEYDPAWIPTWIYYYYY
-365 DPNFGLA
+365 TNFGLA
-372 GWTVFLDSDNSGT
+372 GWTVFLDSDNNGT
-385 LDAGETSTKTDPWGR
+385 LDAGETSTKTDFWGR

-414 VIVPPTVQSWQST
+414 VIVPSTTQSWEST
-427 GSGNYNSFPSDSRL
+427 GSGNDNPTPSNSRL
-441 VTVASGASLSNIDFG
+441 VTVASGASQSNIDFG

-470 YVWNDFSGDGVFD
+470 YVWNDFYGDGVFD
-483 NSYYSDDKGL
+483 NYYSSNDKGL

-507 VQTTLTNTYGY
+507 VQTTLTDKYGY

-539 DGLNIWQSTY
+539 DGLNIWQSTH
-549 SPSQPIVYSGSSI
+549 SPSQPVVYSGSSI

-575 ISGFIWNDVNGNG
+575 IFGFIWNDVNGNG
-588 TWYSEGQEANEGNLP
+588 TWWYGEHEANEANSLP

-620 TNSTGTYYG
+620 TEAENFYG
-629 WYSFGSRPF
+629 QYRFGSRPF

-675 WGSSYNQFGFQG
+675 WGAYNQFGFQG

-694 FLWNDIDKS
+694 FLWDDIDKS

-768 AGWQFTFPTPPEKVL
+768 VGWQFTFPTPPEKVL

-792 RVNFGYVEGS
+792 KVNFGYVQGS

-858 NGDLTL
+858 NGDLNL

-914 FDANKDGVLD
+914 FDADKDGVLD

-943 QSFDTNGNGVFDPEE
+943 QSFDTNANGVFDPEE

-1077 SALASQIQGGTPVD
+1077 SALASQIQGGTTID
-1091 LTDATKLQTVIQ
+1091 LTNATQLQTVIQ
-1103 EAATL
+1103 TAATL
-1108 TNVDVSAIATGAAQ
+1108 TNVDVSAIADGAAQ
-1122 VIAAANQK
+1122 VIAAANQQ

-1139 NASLQEKFAQVQKVA
+1139 NASLQQEFAQVQKVA

-1161 LQQAGAGTKSITAV
+1161 LQQAGAGTKSITDV
-1175 VTENTGTALTNQ
+1175 VTENTGTALTDQ

-1210 NLPIGTEVGTF
+1210 NLPVGTEVGTF

-1301 DLSLSNNSVEENSPL
+1301 DLSLSNNSVAENSPL

-1326 DPDTGNTFSYSLV
+1326 DPDTGNTFTYSLVTGTGDTDNSLFTIDGNQLKTNTTLDYESKNSYSIRVKTTDQGGLSYEKQLTVSVSDVNENPTNLNLSNNPVAENSPINTLIGNFNTTDPDTGNTFTYSLV

-1352 SGNQLKT
+1352 DGNQLKV
-1359 NAIFDYETKNSYS
+1359 NGLLDYETKNNYS

-1381 GLSFEKTL
+1381 GLSYEKQL
-1389 TITVNDVNETPSNQ
+1389 NVSVSDVNENPTNLNLSN
-1403 APTDLALSAT
+1403 
-1413 TVNENVPVN
+1413 N
-1422 TVIGTFST
+1422 TVAENSPLNTLIGNFTT

-1438 FTYSLVAGT
+1438 FTYSLVT
-1447 GDTDNSEFSIVG
+1447 GIGSTDNSLFTIDG
-1459 NQLQINNSP
+1459 NQLKTNTPLNY
-1468 DFETKNSYSI
+1468 ETKNNYSI

-1487 LSFEKTLTI
+1487 LSYEKQL
-1496 TVNDVNETPSN
+1496 TVNVTNIPEQRISIDKNAITFGTPLSQYRQGWSN
-1507 QAPTNLVL
+1507 SNLVRPKF
-1515 SATTVNENVAPNT
+1515 ADTFRYIDITNT
-1528 VIGTFSSTD
+1528 G
-1537 PDTGNSF
+1537 
-1544 IYSLVT
+1544 
-1550 GTGDTDNSAFSIV
+1550 
-1563 GNQLQINNSPD
+1563 
-1574 FETKNS
+1574 
-1580 YSIRVKTTDQGGL
+1580 
-1593 SFEKTLTITVNDVNE
+1593 VNDE
-1608 TPSNQAPT
+1608 DILAISNIEVKASNVTTNADFSQGDILLNPGQTWRVQLTYAPT
-1616 ALIFQNAV
+1616 AARESFNLN
-1624 TELAENVDVTPEFK
+1624 
-1638 VADLLIEDDGLG
+1638 DGLV
-1650 TNNLFLTGRDKERFL
+1650 
-1665 IQNSALFYV
+1665 IHS
-1674 GFTPNFEAQ
+1674 
-1683 NSYEVTVNVD
+1683 
-1693 DPTVGVTPDL
+1693 
-1703 TQTLTLNITDVNE
+1703 
-1716 APTAL
+1716 
-1721 IVANSTNAI
+1721 NAI
-1730 AENTDTSQGVK
+1730 
-1741 VADIQ
+1741 
-1746 ISDDAL
+1746 
-1752 GTNSL
+1752 
-1757 SLLGNDQSSFQIRGR
+1757 
-1772 ELFFIGKADFEAQSL
+1772 
-1787 YNLTVAVTDTTLN
+1787 
-1800 PAPNATPDATVNFTL
+1800 
-1815 GITNLPD
+1815 
-1822 QTLNPQTIQFNNT
+1822 NNT
-1835 ADGQGSLVFN
+1835 AYNIALTGKSTFNSDITYNGKVDRGDLAPLQAAFNSSIGGSKYD
-1845 FSNLPGSIQVKAIEE
+1845 P
-1860 GLRQTG
+1860 T
-1866 AFFNNVVGLY
+1866 
-1876 PVADDNGAVFDS
+1876 ADIN
-1888 LDLDGD
+1888 GD
-1894 GNVTELIQPGQAGYA
+1894 GGI
-1909 RTALSQAVNNFILQ
+1909 
-1923 ASGEGAN
+1923 
-1930 QSTTAA
+1930 
-1936 EFGDVL
+1936 
-1942 LEGGRRYAPFV
+1942 
-1953 IANGGN
+1953 N
-1959 LGESLQGSIQA
+1959 LGDFLVLTSDYGLSL
-1970 FLTKNPDN
+1970 F
-1978 VAATL
+1978 
-1983 ENYISHEVAYFS
+1983 
-1995 FGAANP
+1995 
-2001 DGAEHLRSRGNNI
+2001 
-2014 FGFED
+2014 
-2019 LPGNLPNISDN
+2019 
-2030 DFNDGILAFNFIA
+2030 

>member
-21 ELNSGYHNSQEPGFV
+21 TQNYGYSYYGYEKPGFV

-48 SFSKVTYAE
+48 SFSKVTYAD
-57 SSGDYSFGSL
+57 SSGYYSFGSL
-67 PLGDYLITVTLPSQ
+67 PLEDYLITVTLPSP
-81 DWVRTTNYHYNN
+81 DWVRTTAYDYGSINN
-93 STNTSQPVSLS
+93 SQTVIFS
-104 AQYYYGVHGID
+104 AQSHPWYGLSGFS
-115 ARAPFSYR
+115 AYAPFGYR
-123 KPETQITGYLWNY
+123 KPETQITGYLWN
-136 LWNDAN
+136 D
-142 ANSNGYWLVYLD
+142 ANSNGYQDYYNNRSEQSLGGWLVYLD
-154 TNNNGI
+154 ANNNGI

-203 YGDTQ
+203 YSDTQ

-236 NDANSDAIQDQS
+236 NDANSDAIQNQS

-327 NTGITGTYGEISGA
+327 NTGSTGTYGQISGA
-341 VWNDADGDNY
+341 VWNDANGDNY
-351 LDEYDPTSTYYYYY
+351 RGEYDTTSINYYYNT
-365 DPNFGLA
+365 NFGLA

-385 LDAGETSTKTDPWGR
+385 LDAGEASTKTDPWGR

-407 SGDYNVT
+407 AGDYNVT

-427 GSGNYNSFPSDSRL
+427 GSGNYNPTPSNSRL
-441 VTVASGASLSNIDFG
+441 VTVASGTSQSNIDFG

-470 YVWNDFSGDGVFD
+470 YVWNDFLGDGFFD

-507 VQTTLTNTYGY
+507 VQTTLTDKYGY

-525 SFNTNSY
+525 LSSPPSSLVYDVNTGYYDDPSTGNDYQIKPNVSVNLPQYLVLDLLGTGVNSY
-532 NVTVESP
+532 IDQDSYYNSGQIIEYSPNNFFSSVSPVPPSDYYLYYDQTSGLYQGPSGNTYQFRPSVLTYDAQTGLYYDAQHGLNYPNSAFANVNPTNVSYTVTVESP
-539 DGLNIWQSTY
+539 DGLNTWQSTH
-549 SPSQPIVYSGSSI
+549 SPSQPIVYSGSTI
-562 SDINFGYQSTYRD
+562 SDINFGYQSTYSD
-575 ISGFIWNDVNGNG
+575 ISGLIWNDVQNTANSW
-588 TWYSEGQEANEGNLP
+588 WYPGGNLP

-620 TNSTGTYYG
+620 TTSSQSYYG

-638 GDYTVSVEL
+638 GNYTVSVEL

-664 SVSFTTSAQNP
+664 SVSFTTSAQSPGVFN
-675 WGSSYNQFGFQG
+675 YLGFQG
-687 TKGEIIG
+687 TKGEISG
-694 FLWNDIDKS
+694 FLWNDINKS
-703 GSWGYAFTGN
+703 GTWNWDFNGT
-713 NYQFEPA
+713 NYQIEPA
-720 LNGWTVY
+720 LNAWTVY

-736 DPGETNTVTDN
+736 DPGETNTLTDN
-747 LGGYEFKDLVAGT
+747 LGGYEFKNLVAGT

-768 AGWQFTFPTPPEKVL
+768 VGWQFTFPTPPEKVL

-792 RVNFGYVEGS
+792 NVNFGYVQGS

-814 GRSIVNNVT
+814 GRSIVDNVT

-858 NGDLTL
+858 NGDLNL

-943 QSFDTNGNGVFDPEE
+943 QSFDTNANGVFDPEE

-1062 GASSASTGDIVKNVV
+1062 GASAASTGDIVKNVV
-1077 SALASQIQGGTPVD
+1077 SALASQIQGGTTID
-1091 LTDATKLQTVIQ
+1091 LTNATQLQTVIQ
-1103 EAATL
+1103 TAATL
-1108 TNVDVSAIATGAAQ
+1108 TNNVDVSAIADGAAQ

-1139 NASLQEKFAQVQKVA
+1139 NASLQQEFAQVQKVA

-1161 LQQAGAGTKSITAV
+1161 LQQAGAGTKSITDV
-1175 VTENTGTALTNQ
+1175 VTENTGTALTDQ
-1187 INNAQVLSQAP
+1187 IDNAQVLSQAP
-1198 TDVSLNTSSVAE
+1198 TDVSLNTSSIAE
-1210 NLPIGTEVGTF
+1210 NLPVGTEVSTF

-1253 RLLTNAIFDYE
+1253 RLLTNSIFDYE

-1301 DLSLSNNSVEENSPL
+1301 DLSLSNNSVAENSPL
-1316 NTLIGNFTTT
+1316 NTLIGNFNTT
-1326 DPDTGNTFSYSLV
+1326 DPDTGNTFTYSLV

-1352 SGNQLKT
+1352 DGNQLKT
-1359 NAIFDYETKNSYS
+1359 NTPLNYETKNNYS

-1381 GLSFEKTL
+1381 GLSYEKQL
-1389 TITVNDVNETPSNQ
+1389 TVNVTNIPEQRISIDKNAITFGTPLSQYRQGWSNSNLVRPKF
-1403 APTDLALSAT
+1403 ADTFRYIDIT
-1413 TVNENVPVN
+1413 N
-1422 TVIGTFST
+1422 TG
-1430 TDPDTGNT
+1430 
-1438 FTYSLVAGT
+1438 
-1447 GDTDNSEFSIVG
+1447 
-1459 NQLQINNSP
+1459 
-1468 DFETKNSYSI
+1468 
-1478 RVKTTDQGG
+1478 
-1487 LSFEKTLTI
+1487 
-1496 TVNDVNETPSN
+1496 VNDEDILAISN
-1507 QAPTNLVL
+1507 IEVKASNVTTN
-1515 SATTVNENVAPNT
+1515 AD
-1528 VIGTFSSTD
+1528 FSQ
-1537 PDTGNSF
+1537 
-1544 IYSLVT
+1544 
-1550 GTGDTDNSAFSIV
+1550 GDILLNPGQTWRV
-1563 GNQLQINNSPD
+1563 QL
-1574 FETKNS
+1574 T
-1580 YSIRVKTTDQGGL
+1580 Y
-1593 SFEKTLTITVNDVNE
+1593 
-1608 TPSNQAPT
+1608 APT
-1616 ALIFQNAV
+1616 AARESFNLN
-1624 TELAENVDVTPEFK
+1624 
-1638 VADLLIEDDGLG
+1638 DGLV
-1650 TNNLFLTGRDKERFL
+1650 
-1665 IQNSALFYV
+1665 IHS
-1674 GFTPNFEAQ
+1674 
-1683 NSYEVTVNVD
+1683 
-1693 DPTVGVTPDL
+1693 
-1703 TQTLTLNITDVNE
+1703 
-1716 APTAL
+1716 
-1721 IVANSTNAI
+1721 NAI
-1730 AENTDTSQGVK
+1730 
-1741 VADIQ
+1741 
-1746 ISDDAL
+1746 
-1752 GTNSL
+1752 
-1757 SLLGNDQSSFQIRGR
+1757 
-1772 ELFFIGKADFEAQSL
+1772 
-1787 YNLTVAVTDTTLN
+1787 
-1800 PAPNATPDATVNFTL
+1800 
-1815 GITNLPD
+1815 
-1822 QTLNPQTIQFNNT
+1822 NNT
-1835 ADGQGSLVFN
+1835 AYNIALTGKSTFN
-1845 FSNLPGSIQVKAIEE
+1845 SDITYNGKVDRGDLAPLQAAFNSSIGGPKYDP
-1860 GLRQTG
+1860 T
-1866 AFFNNVVGLY
+1866 
-1876 PVADDNGAVFDS
+1876 ADIN
-1888 LDLDGD
+1888 GD
-1894 GNVTELIQPGQAGYA
+1894 GGI
-1909 RTALSQAVNNFILQ
+1909 
-1923 ASGEGAN
+1923 
-1930 QSTTAA
+1930 
-1936 EFGDVL
+1936 
-1942 LEGGRRYAPFV
+1942 
-1953 IANGGN
+1953 N
-1959 LGESLQGSIQA
+1959 LGDFLVLTSDYGLSLI
-1970 FLTKNPDN
+1970 
-1978 VAATL
+1978 
-1983 ENYISHEVAYFS
+1983 
-1995 FGAANP
+1995 
-2001 DGAEHLRSRGNNI
+2001 
-2014 FGFED
+2014 
-2019 LPGNLPNISDN
+2019 
-2030 DFNDGILAFNFIA
+2030 

>member
-1 MIQYYGDITGNL
+1 MVQYYGDITGYL
-13 WNDFDGNG
+13 WHDFDGNG
-21 ELNSGYHNSQEPGFV
+21 TPNYGYYYGSQEPGFV

-48 SFSKVTYAE
+48 SFSEVTSAD
-57 SSGDYSFGSL
+57 SSGYYSFGSL

-81 DWVRTTNYHYNN
+81 DWVRTTNYYE
-93 STNTSQPVSLS
+93 STTQPVSLS
-104 AQYYYGVHGID
+104 AQSYPWYGSYGFQSHDYFG
-115 ARAPFSYR
+115 YR
-123 KPETQITGYLWNY
+123 KPETQITGYLWN
-136 LWNDAN
+136 D
-142 ANSNGYWLVYLD
+142 ANSNGYQDYYNNRSEESSGGWLVYLD

-160 LDTNEKRT
+160 LDTNEKSI

-182 GNTNYTVSVVKQSD
+182 ANTNYTVSVVKQSD
-196 SWQTTTG
+196 SWQPTIG
-203 YGDTQ
+203 YSDTQ
-208 IISTTTGEISQ
+208 TITTTTGEINQ
-219 ANFAY
+219 GNFGY
-224 RLSDGQIQGSLW
+224 RLSYGQIQGSLW
-236 NDANSDAIQDQS
+236 NDANNNGIQNQS

-253 GWTVNLLQNGT
+253 GWTVNLLQNST
-264 LISSTVTDNG
+264 LISSTITDNG
-274 GRYVFVGVSP
+274 GRYVFAGVSP
-284 GDYSVEVIP
+284 GDYSIEVVP
-293 LDANW
+293 LDPNW
-298 QFTNSPGFPVSVS
+298 QFTHSPVFPVSVS
-311 ASQLIDNV
+311 ESQLIDNTN
-319 SFGLSNPN
+319 FGLYNSN
-327 NTGITGTYGEISGA
+327 NTGSTGTYGEISGA
-341 VWNDADGDNY
+341 VWNDANSNNNR
-351 LDEYDPTSTYYYYY
+351 DEYDPTSIHYYYYS
-365 DPNFGLA
+365 NFGLV
-372 GWTVFLDSDNSGT
+372 GWTVFLDSNNNGT
-385 LDAGETSTKTDPWGR
+385 LDAGETATKTDPWGR
-400 YNFAGLA
+400 YNFGGLTA
-407 SGDYNVT
+407 GDYNVT
-414 VIVPPTVQSWQST
+414 VIVPSTVQFSWLYT
-427 GSGNYNSFPSDSRL
+427 GSGNYNPTPANSRL
-441 VTVASGASLSNIDFG
+441 VTVASATTQSNVDFG
-456 YKQNVSLNYGDITG
+456 YKQNVSLNYGDISG

-483 NSYYSDDKGL
+483 NYSYSNDKGL
-493 AGWKVSLEDENGQT
+493 AGWKVSLEDEDGQT
-507 VQTTLTNTYGY
+507 VQTTLTDKYGY

-562 SDINFGYQSTYRD
+562 SDINFGYQSTYSG

-588 TWYSEGQEANEGNLP
+588 TWYSYSSGNYQNDPNESYLTN
-603 HWKINLIQ
+603 WKINLIQ

-620 TNSTGTYYG
+620 TDGYY
-629 WYSFGSRPF
+629 YFGSRPF

-652 QPTKGNNSVGAT
+652 QPTQGNNFVGAT

-675 WGSSYNQFGFQG
+675 WGAYNYFGFQG
-687 TKGEIIG
+687 TKGEISG

-768 AGWQFTFPTPPEKVL
+768 VGWQFTFPTPPEKVL

-792 RVNFGYVEGS
+792 KVNFGYVQGS

-814 GRSIVNNVT
+814 GRSIVDNVT

-858 NGDLTL
+858 NGDLNL

-914 FDANKDGVLD
+914 FDADKDGVLD

-1062 GASSASTGDIVKNVV
+1062 GASAASTEDIVKNVV

-1108 TNVDVSAIATGAAQ
+1108 TNNVDVSAIASEAAQ

-1139 NASLQEKFAQVQKVA
+1139 NASLQQEFAQVQKVA

-1161 LQQAGAGTKSITAV
+1161 LQQAGAGTKSITDV
-1175 VTENTGTALTNQ
+1175 VTENTGTALTDQ
-1187 INNAQVLSQAP
+1187 IDNAQVLSQAP
-1198 TDVSLNTSSVAE
+1198 TDVSLNTSSIAE
-1210 NLPIGTEVGTF
+1210 NLPVGTEVGTF

-1301 DLSLSNNSVEENSPL
+1301 DLSLSNNSVAENSPL
-1316 NTLIGNFTTT
+1316 NTLIGNFTTTDPDTGNTFTYSLVTGTGDTDNSLFTIDGNQLKTNTTLDYESKNSYSIRVKTTDQGGLSYEKQLTVSVSDVNENPTNLNLSNNTVAENSPLNTLIGNFNTT

-1352 SGNQLKT
+1352 DGNQLKT
-1359 NAIFDYETKNSYS
+1359 NTPLDYETKNNYS

-1381 GLSFEKTL
+1381 GLSYEKQL
-1389 TITVNDVNETPSNQ
+1389 TVSITDVNES
-1403 APTDLALSAT
+1403 PTDVTLS
-1413 TVNENVPVN
+1413 NN
-1422 TVIGTFST
+1422 TVAENSPLNTLIGNFNT

-1438 FTYSLVAGT
+1438 FTYSLVT
-1447 GDTDNSEFSIVG
+1447 GIGSTDNSLFTIDG
-1459 NQLQINNSP
+1459 NQLKTNTPLNY
-1468 DFETKNSYSI
+1468 ETKNNYSI

-1487 LSFEKTLTI
+1487 LSYEKQL
-1496 TVNDVNETPSN
+1496 TVNVNNIPEQRISIDKNAITFGTPLSQYRQGWSN
-1507 QAPTNLVL
+1507 SNLVRPKFADTFRYIDITNTGVNAEDIL
-1515 SATTVNENVAPNT
+1515 AISNIEVKASNVTTNAD
-1528 VIGTFSSTD
+1528 FSQ
-1537 PDTGNSF
+1537 
-1544 IYSLVT
+1544 
-1550 GTGDTDNSAFSIV
+1550 GDILLNPGQTWRV
-1563 GNQLQINNSPD
+1563 QL
-1574 FETKNS
+1574 T
-1580 YSIRVKTTDQGGL
+1580 Y
-1593 SFEKTLTITVNDVNE
+1593 
-1608 TPSNQAPT
+1608 APT
-1616 ALIFQNAV
+1616 AARESFNLN
-1624 TELAENVDVTPEFK
+1624 
-1638 VADLLIEDDGLG
+1638 DGLV
-1650 TNNLFLTGRDKERFL
+1650 
-1665 IQNSALFYV
+1665 IHS
-1674 GFTPNFEAQ
+1674 
-1683 NSYEVTVNVD
+1683 
-1693 DPTVGVTPDL
+1693 
-1703 TQTLTLNITDVNE
+1703 
-1716 APTAL
+1716 
-1721 IVANSTNAI
+1721 NAI
-1730 AENTDTSQGVK
+1730 
-1741 VADIQ
+1741 
-1746 ISDDAL
+1746 
-1752 GTNSL
+1752 
-1757 SLLGNDQSSFQIRGR
+1757 
-1772 ELFFIGKADFEAQSL
+1772 
-1787 YNLTVAVTDTTLN
+1787 
-1800 PAPNATPDATVNFTL
+1800 
-1815 GITNLPD
+1815 
-1822 QTLNPQTIQFNNT
+1822 NNT
-1835 ADGQGSLVFN
+1835 AYNVALTGKSTFNSDITYNGKVDRGDLAPLQAAFNSSIGS
-1845 FSNLPGSIQVKAIEE
+1845 PKYDP
-1860 GLRQTG
+1860 T
-1866 AFFNNVVGLY
+1866 
-1876 PVADDNGAVFDS
+1876 ADIN
-1888 LDLDGD
+1888 GD
-1894 GNVTELIQPGQAGYA
+1894 GGI
-1909 RTALSQAVNNFILQ
+1909 
-1923 ASGEGAN
+1923 
-1930 QSTTAA
+1930 
-1936 EFGDVL
+1936 
-1942 LEGGRRYAPFV
+1942 
-1953 IANGGN
+1953 N
-1959 LGESLQGSIQA
+1959 LGDFLVLNSDYGLSL
-1970 FLTKNPDN
+1970 F
-1978 VAATL
+1978 
-1983 ENYISHEVAYFS
+1983 
-1995 FGAANP
+1995 
-2001 DGAEHLRSRGNNI
+2001 
-2014 FGFED
+2014 
-2019 LPGNLPNISDN
+2019 
-2030 DFNDGILAFNFIA
+2030 

>member
-1 MIQYYGDITGNL
+1 M
-13 WNDFDGNG
+13 
-21 ELNSGYHNSQEPGFV
+21 
-36 GWTITLTKPSDP
+36 
-48 SFSKVTYAE
+48 
-57 SSGDYSFGSL
+57 
-67 PLGDYLITVTLPSQ
+67 GDYLITVTLPSP
-81 DWVRTTNYHYNN
+81 DWVRTGNYFLYND
-93 STNTSQPVSLS
+93 STNTSQPVSLWDGS
-104 AQYYYGVHGID
+104 YVFQSSRSSFG
-115 ARAPFSYR
+115 YR
-123 KPETQITGYLWNY
+123 KPETQITGYLWN
-136 LWNDAN
+136 D
-142 ANSNGYWLVYLD
+142 ANSNGYRDYYYYEESSGGWLVYLD

-168 FTDGSGYYTFTGLE
+168 FTDDIGYYTFAGLE

-203 YGDTQ
+203 YSDTQ

-327 NTGITGTYGEISGA
+327 NTGSTGTYGEISGV
-341 VWNDADGDNY
+341 VWNDA
-351 LDEYDPTSTYYYYY
+351 
-365 DPNFGLA
+365 NFGLA

-427 GSGNYNSFPSDSRL
+427 GSGNYNPTPSYSHL
-441 VTVASGASLSNIDFG
+441 VNIASGASLSNIDFD

-470 YVWNDFSGDGVFD
+470 YVWNDFYGDGVFD
-483 NSYYSDDKGL
+483 NYSYSNDKGL

-507 VQTTLTNTYGY
+507 VQTTLTDKYGY

-539 DGLNIWQSTY
+539 DGLNIWQSTH

-575 ISGFIWNDVNGNG
+575 ISVFIWNDVNGNG
-588 TWYSEGQEANEGNLP
+588 TWYSYSSGNYQDDPNESYLTN
-603 HWKINLIQ
+603 WKINLIQ

-620 TNSTGTYYG
+620 TDGY
-629 WYSFGSRPF
+629 YSFGSRPF

-652 QPTKGNNSVGAT
+652 QPTQGNNSVGAT

-675 WGSSYNQFGFQG
+675 WGAYNYFGFQG
-687 TKGEIIG
+687 TKGEISG

-768 AGWQFTFPTPPEKVL
+768 VGWQFTFPTPPEKVL

-792 RVNFGYVEGS
+792 KVNFGYVQGS

-814 GRSIVNNVT
+814 GRSIVDNVT

-858 NGDLTL
+858 NGDLNL

-914 FDANKDGVLD
+914 FDADKDGVLD

-1062 GASSASTGDIVKNVV
+1062 GASAASTEDIVKNVV

-1108 TNVDVSAIATGAAQ
+1108 TNNVDVSAIASEAAQ

-1139 NASLQEKFAQVQKVA
+1139 NASLQQEFAQVQKVA

-1161 LQQAGAGTKSITAV
+1161 LQQAGAGTKSITDV
-1175 VTENTGTALTNQ
+1175 VTENTGTALTDQ
-1187 INNAQVLSQAP
+1187 IDNAQVLSQAP
-1198 TDVSLNTSSVAE
+1198 TDVSLNTSSIAE
-1210 NLPIGTEVGTF
+1210 NLPVGTEVGTF

-1301 DLSLSNNSVEENSPL
+1301 DLSLSNNSVAENSPL
-1316 NTLIGNFTTT
+1316 NTLIGNFTTTDPDTGNTFTYSLVTGTGDTDNSLFTIDGNQLKTNTTLDYESKNSYSIRVKTTDQGGLSYEKQLTVSVSDVNENPTNLNLSNNTVAENSPLNTLIGNFNTT

-1352 SGNQLKT
+1352 DGNQLKT
-1359 NAIFDYETKNSYS
+1359 NTPLDYETKNNYS

-1381 GLSFEKTL
+1381 GLSYEKQL
-1389 TITVNDVNETPSNQ
+1389 TVSITDVNES
-1403 APTDLALSAT
+1403 PTDVTLSNNIVA
-1413 TVNENVPVN
+1413 ENSPLN
-1422 TVIGTFST
+1422 TLIGNFNT

-1438 FTYSLVAGT
+1438 FTYSLVT
-1447 GDTDNSEFSIVG
+1447 GIGSTDNSLFTIDG
-1459 NQLQINNSP
+1459 NQLKTNTPLNY
-1468 DFETKNSYSI
+1468 ETKNNYSI

-1487 LSFEKTLTI
+1487 LSYEKQL
-1496 TVNDVNETPSN
+1496 TVNVTNIPEQRISIDKNAITFGTPLSQYRQGWSN
-1507 QAPTNLVL
+1507 SNLVRPKFADTFRYIDITNTGVNAEDIL
-1515 SATTVNENVAPNT
+1515 AISNIEVKASNVTTNAD
-1528 VIGTFSSTD
+1528 FSQ
-1537 PDTGNSF
+1537 
-1544 IYSLVT
+1544 
-1550 GTGDTDNSAFSIV
+1550 GDILLNPGQTWRV
-1563 GNQLQINNSPD
+1563 QL
-1574 FETKNS
+1574 T
-1580 YSIRVKTTDQGGL
+1580 Y
-1593 SFEKTLTITVNDVNE
+1593 
-1608 TPSNQAPT
+1608 APT
-1616 ALIFQNAV
+1616 AARESFNLN
-1624 TELAENVDVTPEFK
+1624 
-1638 VADLLIEDDGLG
+1638 DGLV
-1650 TNNLFLTGRDKERFL
+1650 
-1665 IQNSALFYV
+1665 IHS
-1674 GFTPNFEAQ
+1674 
-1683 NSYEVTVNVD
+1683 
-1693 DPTVGVTPDL
+1693 
-1703 TQTLTLNITDVNE
+1703 
-1716 APTAL
+1716 
-1721 IVANSTNAI
+1721 NAI
-1730 AENTDTSQGVK
+1730 
-1741 VADIQ
+1741 
-1746 ISDDAL
+1746 
-1752 GTNSL
+1752 
-1757 SLLGNDQSSFQIRGR
+1757 
-1772 ELFFIGKADFEAQSL
+1772 
-1787 YNLTVAVTDTTLN
+1787 
-1800 PAPNATPDATVNFTL
+1800 
-1815 GITNLPD
+1815 
-1822 QTLNPQTIQFNNT
+1822 NNT
-1835 ADGQGSLVFN
+1835 AYNVALTGKSTFNSDITYNGKVDRGDLAPLQAAFNSSIGGSKYD
-1845 FSNLPGSIQVKAIEE
+1845 P
-1860 GLRQTG
+1860 T
-1866 AFFNNVVGLY
+1866 
-1876 PVADDNGAVFDS
+1876 ADIN
-1888 LDLDGD
+1888 GD
-1894 GNVTELIQPGQAGYA
+1894 GRI
-1909 RTALSQAVNNFILQ
+1909 
-1923 ASGEGAN
+1923 
-1930 QSTTAA
+1930 
-1936 EFGDVL
+1936 
-1942 LEGGRRYAPFV
+1942 
-1953 IANGGN
+1953 N
-1959 LGESLQGSIQA
+1959 LGDFLVLNSDYGLSLI
-1970 FLTKNPDN
+1970 
-1978 VAATL
+1978 
-1983 ENYISHEVAYFS
+1983 
-1995 FGAANP
+1995 
-2001 DGAEHLRSRGNNI
+2001 
-2014 FGFED
+2014 
-2019 LPGNLPNISDN
+2019 
-2030 DFNDGILAFNFIA
+2030 

>member
-1 MIQYYGDITGNL
+1 
-13 WNDFDGNG
+13 
-21 ELNSGYHNSQEPGFV
+21 
-36 GWTITLTKPSDP
+36 
-48 SFSKVTYAE
+48 
-57 SSGDYSFGSL
+57 
-67 PLGDYLITVTLPSQ
+67 LGDYLITVTLPSP
-81 DWVRTTNYHYNN
+81 DWVRTTNYYY
-93 STNTSQPVSLS
+93 STNNSQPVSLS
-104 AQYYYGVHGID
+104 AQSYPWYGSYGFQSY
-115 ARAPFSYR
+115 APFGYR
-123 KPETQITGYLWNY
+123 KPETQITGYLWN
-136 LWNDAN
+136 D
-142 ANSNGYWLVYLD
+142 ANSNGYQDYYNNRSEQSLVGWLVYLD

-168 FTDGSGYYTFTGLE
+168 FTDDIGYYTFAGLE

-196 SWQTTTG
+196 SWQTE
-203 YGDTQ
+203 YSDTH

-236 NDANSDAIQDQS
+236 NDADNNGIQNQS

-274 GRYVFVGVSP
+274 GRYVFAKVAP

-298 QFTNSPGFPVSVS
+298 QFTNSPVFPVSVS
-311 ASQLIDNV
+311 PSQLIDNV
-319 SFGLSNPN
+319 SFGLYNPS

-341 VWNDADGDNY
+341 VWNDANGDNY
-351 LDEYDPTSTYYYYY
+351 LDEYAPTSTYYYDYT
-365 DPNFGLA
+365 NFGLA
-372 GWTVFLDSDNSGT
+372 GWTVFLDSDNNGT

-427 GSGNYNSFPSDSRL
+427 GSGNYNPTPSDSRL

-456 YKQNVSLNYGDITG
+456 YKQNVSLNYGDISG

-483 NSYYSDDKGL
+483 NYSYSNDKGL
-493 AGWKVSLEDENGQT
+493 AGWKVSLEDEDGQT
-507 VQTTLTNTYGY
+507 VQTTLTDKYGY

-562 SDINFGYQSTYRD
+562 SDINFGYQSTYSG

-588 TWYSEGQEANEGNLP
+588 TWYSYSSGNYQNDPNESYLTN
-603 HWKINLIQ
+603 WKINLIQ

-620 TNSTGTYYG
+620 TDGYY
-629 WYSFGSRPF
+629 YFGSRPF

-652 QPTKGNNSVGAT
+652 QPTQGNNSVGAT

-675 WGSSYNQFGFQG
+675 WGAYNYFGFQG
-687 TKGEIIG
+687 TKGEISG

-768 AGWQFTFPTPPEKVL
+768 VGWQFTFPTPPEKVL

-792 RVNFGYVEGS
+792 KVNFGYVQGS

-814 GRSIVNNVT
+814 GRSIVDNVT

-858 NGDLTL
+858 NGDLNL

-914 FDANKDGVLD
+914 FDADKDGVLD

-1062 GASSASTGDIVKNVV
+1062 GASAASTEDIVKNVV

-1108 TNVDVSAIATGAAQ
+1108 TNNVDVSAIASEAAQ

-1139 NASLQEKFAQVQKVA
+1139 NASLQQEFAQVQKVA

-1161 LQQAGAGTKSITAV
+1161 LQQAGAGTKSITDV
-1175 VTENTGTALTNQ
+1175 VTENTGTALTDQ
-1187 INNAQVLSQAP
+1187 IDNAQVLSQAP
-1198 TDVSLNTSSVAE
+1198 TDVSLNTSSIAE
-1210 NLPIGTEVGTF
+1210 NLPVGTEVGTF

-1301 DLSLSNNSVEENSPL
+1301 DLSLSNNSVAENSPL
-1316 NTLIGNFTTT
+1316 NTLIGNFTTTDPDTGNTFTYSLVTGTGDTDNSLFTIDGNQLKTNTTLDYESKNSYSIRVKTTDQGGLSYEKQLTVSVSDVNENPTNLNLSNNTVAENSPLNTLIGNFNTT

-1352 SGNQLKT
+1352 DGNQLKT
-1359 NAIFDYETKNSYS
+1359 NTPLDYETKNNYS

-1381 GLSFEKTL
+1381 GLSYEKQL
-1389 TITVNDVNETPSNQ
+1389 TVSITDVNES
-1403 APTDLALSAT
+1403 PTDVTLSNNIVA
-1413 TVNENVPVN
+1413 ENSPLN
-1422 TVIGTFST
+1422 TLIGNFNT

-1438 FTYSLVAGT
+1438 FTYSLVT
-1447 GDTDNSEFSIVG
+1447 GIGSTDNSLFTIDG
-1459 NQLQINNSP
+1459 NQLKTNTPLNY
-1468 DFETKNSYSI
+1468 ETKNNYSI

-1487 LSFEKTLTI
+1487 LSYEKQL
-1496 TVNDVNETPSN
+1496 TVNVTNIPEQRISIDKNAITFGTPLSQYRQGWSN
-1507 QAPTNLVL
+1507 SNLVRPKFADTFRYIDITNTGVNAEDIL
-1515 SATTVNENVAPNT
+1515 AISNIEVKASNVTTNAD
-1528 VIGTFSSTD
+1528 FSQ
-1537 PDTGNSF
+1537 
-1544 IYSLVT
+1544 
-1550 GTGDTDNSAFSIV
+1550 GDILLNPGQTWRV
-1563 GNQLQINNSPD
+1563 QL
-1574 FETKNS
+1574 T
-1580 YSIRVKTTDQGGL
+1580 Y
-1593 SFEKTLTITVNDVNE
+1593 
-1608 TPSNQAPT
+1608 APT
-1616 ALIFQNAV
+1616 AARESFNLN
-1624 TELAENVDVTPEFK
+1624 
-1638 VADLLIEDDGLG
+1638 DGLV
-1650 TNNLFLTGRDKERFL
+1650 
-1665 IQNSALFYV
+1665 IHS
-1674 GFTPNFEAQ
+1674 
-1683 NSYEVTVNVD
+1683 
-1693 DPTVGVTPDL
+1693 
-1703 TQTLTLNITDVNE
+1703 
-1716 APTAL
+1716 
-1721 IVANSTNAI
+1721 NAI
-1730 AENTDTSQGVK
+1730 
-1741 VADIQ
+1741 
-1746 ISDDAL
+1746 
-1752 GTNSL
+1752 
-1757 SLLGNDQSSFQIRGR
+1757 
-1772 ELFFIGKADFEAQSL
+1772 
-1787 YNLTVAVTDTTLN
+1787 
-1800 PAPNATPDATVNFTL
+1800 
-1815 GITNLPD
+1815 
-1822 QTLNPQTIQFNNT
+1822 NNT
-1835 ADGQGSLVFN
+1835 AYNVALTGKSTFNSDITYNGKVDRGDLAPLQAAFNSSIGGSKYD
-1845 FSNLPGSIQVKAIEE
+1845 P
-1860 GLRQTG
+1860 T
-1866 AFFNNVVGLY
+1866 
-1876 PVADDNGAVFDS
+1876 ADIN
-1888 LDLDGD
+1888 GD
-1894 GNVTELIQPGQAGYA
+1894 GRI
-1909 RTALSQAVNNFILQ
+1909 
-1923 ASGEGAN
+1923 
-1930 QSTTAA
+1930 
-1936 EFGDVL
+1936 
-1942 LEGGRRYAPFV
+1942 
-1953 IANGGN
+1953 N
-1959 LGESLQGSIQA
+1959 LGDFLVLNSDYGLSLI
-1970 FLTKNPDN
+1970 
-1978 VAATL
+1978 
-1983 ENYISHEVAYFS
+1983 
-1995 FGAANP
+1995 
-2001 DGAEHLRSRGNNI
+2001 
-2014 FGFED
+2014 
-2019 LPGNLPNISDN
+2019 
-2030 DFNDGILAFNFIA
+2030 

>member
-1 MIQYYGDITGNL
+1 M
-13 WNDFDGNG
+13 
-21 ELNSGYHNSQEPGFV
+21 S
-36 GWTITLTKPSDP
+36 
-48 SFSKVTYAE
+48 
-57 SSGDYSFGSL
+57 
-67 PLGDYLITVTLPSQ
+67 PSQ
-81 DWVRTTNYHYNN
+81 QDYYNN
-93 STNTSQPVSLS
+93 RSEQSL
-104 AQYYYGVHGID
+104 GG
-115 ARAPFSYR
+115 
-123 KPETQITGYLWNY
+123 
-136 LWNDAN
+136 
-142 ANSNGYWLVYLD
+142 WLVYLD
-154 TNNNGI
+154 ANNNGI

-168 FTDGSGYYTFTGLE
+168 FTDDIGYYTFAGLE

-236 NDANSDAIQDQS
+236 NDANSDAIQNQS

-264 LISSTVTDNG
+264 LISRTVTDNG

-327 NTGITGTYGEISGA
+327 NTGSTGTYGEISGA
-341 VWNDADGDNY
+341 VWNDANDD
-351 LDEYDPTSTYYYYY
+351 YYY
-365 DPNFGLA
+365 PNFGLA
-372 GWTVFLDSDNSGT
+372 GWTVFLDSDNNGT

-483 NSYYSDDKGL
+483 NYFYSNDKGL

-507 VQTTLTNTYGY
+507 VQTTLTDKYGY

-539 DGLNIWQSTY
+539 DGLNIWQSTH
-549 SPSQPIVYSGSSI
+549 SPSQPVVYSGSSI

-588 TWYSEGQEANEGNLP
+588 TWYSYSSGNYQNDPNESYLTN
-603 HWKINLIQ
+603 WKINLIQ

-620 TNSTGTYYG
+620 TDGY
-629 WYSFGSRPF
+629 YSFGSRPF

-675 WGSSYNQFGFQG
+675 WGGYNYFGFQG
-687 TKGEIIG
+687 TKGEISG
-694 FLWNDIDKS
+694 FLWDDIDKS

-768 AGWQFTFPTPPEKVL
+768 VGWQFTFPTPPEKVL

-792 RVNFGYVEGS
+792 KVNFGYVQGS

-858 NGDLTL
+858 NGDLNL

-914 FDANKDGVLD
+914 FDADKDGVLD

-943 QSFDTNGNGVFDPEE
+943 QSFDTNANGVFDPEE

-1077 SALASQIQGGTPVD
+1077 SALASQIQGGTTID
-1091 LTDATKLQTVIQ
+1091 LTNATQLQTVIQ
-1103 EAATL
+1103 TAATL
-1108 TNVDVSAIATGAAQ
+1108 TNNVDVSAIADGAAQ
-1122 VIAAANQK
+1122 VIAAANQQ

-1139 NASLQEKFAQVQKVA
+1139 NASLQQEFAQVQKVA

-1161 LQQAGAGTKSITAV
+1161 LQQAGAGTKSITDV
-1175 VTENTGTALTNQ
+1175 VTENTGTALTDQ

-1210 NLPIGTEVGTF
+1210 NLPVGTEVGTF

-1301 DLSLSNNSVEENSPL
+1301 DLSLSNNSVAENSPLNTLIGDFTTTDPDTGNTFTYSLVTGTGDTDNSLFTIDGNQLKVNGLLDYETQNNYSIRVKTTDQGGLSYEKQLNVSVSDVNENPTNLNLSNNTVAENSPL

-1339 TGIGSTDNSLFTI
+1339 TGTGSTDNSLFTI
-1352 SGNQLKT
+1352 DGNQLKT
-1359 NAIFDYETKNSYS
+1359 NAIFDYESKNNYS
-1372 IRVKTTDQG
+1372 IWVKTTDQG
-1381 GLSFEKTL
+1381 GLSYEKQL
-1389 TITVNDVNETPSNQ
+1389 TVNVTNIPEQRISIDKNAITFGTPLSQYRQGWSNSNLVRPKF
-1403 APTDLALSAT
+1403 ADTFRYIDIT
-1413 TVNENVPVN
+1413 N
-1422 TVIGTFST
+1422 TG
-1430 TDPDTGNT
+1430 
-1438 FTYSLVAGT
+1438 
-1447 GDTDNSEFSIVG
+1447 
-1459 NQLQINNSP
+1459 
-1468 DFETKNSYSI
+1468 
-1478 RVKTTDQGG
+1478 
-1487 LSFEKTLTI
+1487 
-1496 TVNDVNETPSN
+1496 VNDEDILAISN
-1507 QAPTNLVL
+1507 IEVKASNVTTN
-1515 SATTVNENVAPNT
+1515 AD
-1528 VIGTFSSTD
+1528 FSQ
-1537 PDTGNSF
+1537 
-1544 IYSLVT
+1544 
-1550 GTGDTDNSAFSIV
+1550 GDILLNPGQTWRV
-1563 GNQLQINNSPD
+1563 QL
-1574 FETKNS
+1574 T
-1580 YSIRVKTTDQGGL
+1580 Y
-1593 SFEKTLTITVNDVNE
+1593 
-1608 TPSNQAPT
+1608 APT
-1616 ALIFQNAV
+1616 AARESFNLN
-1624 TELAENVDVTPEFK
+1624 
-1638 VADLLIEDDGLG
+1638 DGLV
-1650 TNNLFLTGRDKERFL
+1650 
-1665 IQNSALFYV
+1665 IHS
-1674 GFTPNFEAQ
+1674 
-1683 NSYEVTVNVD
+1683 
-1693 DPTVGVTPDL
+1693 
-1703 TQTLTLNITDVNE
+1703 
-1716 APTAL
+1716 
-1721 IVANSTNAI
+1721 NAI
-1730 AENTDTSQGVK
+1730 
-1741 VADIQ
+1741 
-1746 ISDDAL
+1746 
-1752 GTNSL
+1752 
-1757 SLLGNDQSSFQIRGR
+1757 
-1772 ELFFIGKADFEAQSL
+1772 
-1787 YNLTVAVTDTTLN
+1787 
-1800 PAPNATPDATVNFTL
+1800 
-1815 GITNLPD
+1815 
-1822 QTLNPQTIQFNNT
+1822 NNT
-1835 ADGQGSLVFN
+1835 AYNIALTGKSTFNSDITYNGKVDRGDLAPLQAAFNSSIGGSKYD
-1845 FSNLPGSIQVKAIEE
+1845 P
-1860 GLRQTG
+1860 T
-1866 AFFNNVVGLY
+1866 
-1876 PVADDNGAVFDS
+1876 ADIN
-1888 LDLDGD
+1888 GD
-1894 GNVTELIQPGQAGYA
+1894 GGI
-1909 RTALSQAVNNFILQ
+1909 
-1923 ASGEGAN
+1923 
-1930 QSTTAA
+1930 
-1936 EFGDVL
+1936 
-1942 LEGGRRYAPFV
+1942 
-1953 IANGGN
+1953 N
-1959 LGESLQGSIQA
+1959 LGDFLVLTSDYGLSL
-1970 FLTKNPDN
+1970 F
-1978 VAATL
+1978 
-1983 ENYISHEVAYFS
+1983 
-1995 FGAANP
+1995 
-2001 DGAEHLRSRGNNI
+2001 
-2014 FGFED
+2014 
-2019 LPGNLPNISDN
+2019 
-2030 DFNDGILAFNFIA
+2030 

>member
-1 MIQYYGDITGNL
+1 
-13 WNDFDGNG
+13 
-21 ELNSGYHNSQEPGFV
+21 
-36 GWTITLTKPSDP
+36 
-48 SFSKVTYAE
+48 
-57 SSGDYSFGSL
+57 
-67 PLGDYLITVTLPSQ
+67 LGDYLITVTLPSP
-81 DWVRTTNYHYNN
+81 DWVRTTNYYY
-93 STNTSQPVSLS
+93 STNNSQPVSLS
-104 AQYYYGVHGID
+104 AQSYPWYGSYGFQSY
-115 ARAPFSYR
+115 APFGYR
-123 KPETQITGYLWNY
+123 KPETQITGYLWN
-136 LWNDAN
+136 D
-142 ANSNGYWLVYLD
+142 ANSNGYQDYYNNRSEQSLVGWLVYLD

-168 FTDGSGYYTFTGLE
+168 FTDDIGYYTFAGLE

-196 SWQTTTG
+196 SWQTE
-203 YGDTQ
+203 YSDTH

-236 NDANSDAIQDQS
+236 NDADNNGIQNQS

-274 GRYVFVGVSP
+274 GRYVFAKVAP

-298 QFTNSPGFPVSVS
+298 QFTNSPVFPVSVS
-311 ASQLIDNV
+311 PSQLIDNV
-319 SFGLSNPN
+319 SFGLYNPS

-341 VWNDADGDNY
+341 VWNDANGDNY
-351 LDEYDPTSTYYYYY
+351 LDEYAPTSTYYYDYT
-365 DPNFGLA
+365 NFGLA
-372 GWTVFLDSDNSGT
+372 GWTVFLDSDNNGT

-427 GSGNYNSFPSDSRL
+427 GSGNYNPTPSDSRL

-456 YKQNVSLNYGDITG
+456 YKQNVSLNYGDISG

-483 NSYYSDDKGL
+483 NYSYSNDKGL
-493 AGWKVSLEDENGQT
+493 AGWKVSLEDEDGQT
-507 VQTTLTNTYGY
+507 VQTTLTDKYGY

-562 SDINFGYQSTYRD
+562 SDINFGYQSTYSG

-588 TWYSEGQEANEGNLP
+588 TWYSYSSGNYQNDPNESYLTN
-603 HWKINLIQ
+603 WKINLIQ

-620 TNSTGTYYG
+620 TDGYY
-629 WYSFGSRPF
+629 YFGSRPF

-652 QPTKGNNSVGAT
+652 QPTQGNNSVGAT

-675 WGSSYNQFGFQG
+675 WGAYNYFGFQG
-687 TKGEIIG
+687 TKGEISG

-768 AGWQFTFPTPPEKVL
+768 VGWQFTFPTPPEKVL

-792 RVNFGYVEGS
+792 RVNFGYVQGS

-814 GRSIVNNVT
+814 GRSIVDNVT

-914 FDANKDGVLD
+914 FDADKDGVLD

-943 QSFDTNGNGVFDPEE
+943 QSFDTNANGVFDPEE

-1005 EQANTAVTTA
+1005 EQANTAVSTA

-1091 LTDATKLQTVIQ
+1091 LTNATQLQTVIQ

-1108 TNVDVSAIATGAAQ
+1108 TNNVDVSAIASEAAQ

-1139 NASLQEKFAQVQKVA
+1139 NASLQQEFAQVQKVA

-1161 LQQAGAGTKSITAV
+1161 LQQAGAGTKSITDV
-1175 VTENTGTALTNQ
+1175 VTENTGTALTDQ
-1187 INNAQVLSQAP
+1187 IDNAQVLSQAP
-1198 TDVSLNTSSVAE
+1198 TDVSLNTSSIAE
-1210 NLPIGTEVGTF
+1210 NLPVGTEVSTF

-1301 DLSLSNNSVEENSPL
+1301 DLSLSNNSVAENSPLNTLIGDFTTTDPDTGNTFTYSLVTGTGDTDNSLFTIDGNQLKTNTPLNYESKNSYSIRVKTTDQGGLSYEKQLTVSVSDVNENPTNLNLSNNTVAENSPL
-1316 NTLIGNFTTT
+1316 NTLIGNFNTT

-1352 SGNQLKT
+1352 DGNQLKT
-1359 NAIFDYETKNSYS
+1359 NTPLDYETKNNYS

-1381 GLSFEKTL
+1381 GLSYEKQL
-1389 TITVNDVNETPSNQ
+1389 TVNVTNIPEQRISIDKNAITFGTPLSQYRQGWSN
-1403 APTDLALSAT
+1403 S
-1413 TVNENVPVN
+1413 
-1422 TVIGTFST
+1422 
-1430 TDPDTGNT
+1430 
-1438 FTYSLVAGT
+1438 
-1447 GDTDNSEFSIVG
+1447 
-1459 NQLQINNSP
+1459 
-1468 DFETKNSYSI
+1468 
-1478 RVKTTDQGG
+1478 
-1487 LSFEKTLTI
+1487 
-1496 TVNDVNETPSN
+1496 
-1507 QAPTNLVL
+1507 NLVRPKFADTFRYIDITNTGVNAEDIL
-1515 SATTVNENVAPNT
+1515 AISNIEVKASNVTTNAD
-1528 VIGTFSSTD
+1528 FSQ
-1537 PDTGNSF
+1537 
-1544 IYSLVT
+1544 
-1550 GTGDTDNSAFSIV
+1550 GDILLNPGQTWRV
-1563 GNQLQINNSPD
+1563 QL
-1574 FETKNS
+1574 T
-1580 YSIRVKTTDQGGL
+1580 Y
-1593 SFEKTLTITVNDVNE
+1593 
-1608 TPSNQAPT
+1608 APT
-1616 ALIFQNAV
+1616 AARESFNLN
-1624 TELAENVDVTPEFK
+1624 
-1638 VADLLIEDDGLG
+1638 DGLV
-1650 TNNLFLTGRDKERFL
+1650 
-1665 IQNSALFYV
+1665 IHS
-1674 GFTPNFEAQ
+1674 
-1683 NSYEVTVNVD
+1683 
-1693 DPTVGVTPDL
+1693 
-1703 TQTLTLNITDVNE
+1703 
-1716 APTAL
+1716 
-1721 IVANSTNAI
+1721 NAI
-1730 AENTDTSQGVK
+1730 
-1741 VADIQ
+1741 
-1746 ISDDAL
+1746 
-1752 GTNSL
+1752 
-1757 SLLGNDQSSFQIRGR
+1757 
-1772 ELFFIGKADFEAQSL
+1772 
-1787 YNLTVAVTDTTLN
+1787 
-1800 PAPNATPDATVNFTL
+1800 
-1815 GITNLPD
+1815 
-1822 QTLNPQTIQFNNT
+1822 NNT
-1835 ADGQGSLVFN
+1835 AYNVALTGKSTFNSDITYNGKVDRGDLAPLQAAFNSSIGGSKYD
-1845 FSNLPGSIQVKAIEE
+1845 P
-1860 GLRQTG
+1860 T
-1866 AFFNNVVGLY
+1866 
-1876 PVADDNGAVFDS
+1876 ADIN
-1888 LDLDGD
+1888 GD
-1894 GNVTELIQPGQAGYA
+1894 GRI
-1909 RTALSQAVNNFILQ
+1909 
-1923 ASGEGAN
+1923 
-1930 QSTTAA
+1930 
-1936 EFGDVL
+1936 
-1942 LEGGRRYAPFV
+1942 
-1953 IANGGN
+1953 N
-1959 LGESLQGSIQA
+1959 LGDFLVLNSDYGLSLI
-1970 FLTKNPDN
+1970 
-1978 VAATL
+1978 
-1983 ENYISHEVAYFS
+1983 
-1995 FGAANP
+1995 
-2001 DGAEHLRSRGNNI
+2001 
-2014 FGFED
+2014 
-2019 LPGNLPNISDN
+2019 
-2030 DFNDGILAFNFIA
+2030 

>member
-21 ELNSGYHNSQEPGFV
+21 TQNYGSYGSQEPGLV

-48 SFSKVTYAE
+48 SFSKVTYADE
-57 SSGDYSFGSL
+57 SSGSYSFGSL
-67 PLGDYLITVTLPSQ
+67 PLGDYLITVTLPSS
-81 DWVRTTNYHYNN
+81 DWVRTTNYYE
-93 STNTSQPVSLS
+93 STNNSQPVSLS
-104 AQYYYGVHGID
+104 AQSYPWYGSYGFQSY
-115 ARAPFSYR
+115 APFGYR
-123 KPETQITGYLWNY
+123 KPETQITGYLWN
-136 LWNDAN
+136 D
-142 ANSNGYWLVYLD
+142 ANSNGYQDYYYNRSEQSLVGWLVYLD

-168 FTDGSGYYTFTGLE
+168 FTDGSGYYTFTGLD
-182 GNTNYTVSVVKQSD
+182 GNTNYTVGVIELSGN
-196 SWQTTTG
+196 WQPTIG
-203 YGDTQ
+203 NAQ

-236 NDANSDAIQDQS
+236 NDANSDAIQNQS

-298 QFTNSPGFPVSVS
+298 QFTNSPGFFVSVS
-311 ASQLIDNV
+311 ESQLIDNV

-341 VWNDADGDNY
+341 VWNDANGDNY
-351 LDEYDPTSTYYYYY
+351 LDEYAPTSTYYYDYT
-365 DPNFGLA
+365 NFGLA
-372 GWTVFLDSDNSGT
+372 GWTVFLDSDNNGT

-414 VIVPPTVQSWQST
+414 VIVPSTTQSWEST
-427 GSGNYNSFPSDSRL
+427 GSGNYNPTLSNSRL
-441 VTVASGASLSNIDFG
+441 VTVASGASQSNIDFG
-456 YKQNVSLNYGDITG
+456 YKQNVSLNYGDISG
-470 YVWNDFSGDGVFD
+470 YVWNDFYGDGVFD
-483 NSYYSDDKGL
+483 NYSYSNDKGL

-507 VQTTLTNTYGY
+507 VQTTLTDKYGY

-539 DGLNIWQSTY
+539 DGLNIWQSTH

-562 SDINFGYQSTYRD
+562 SDINFGYQSTYSG

-588 TWYSEGQEANEGNLP
+588 KWSSGGQQEANEFNLP

-620 TNSTGTYYG
+620 TTSSRSYYG
-629 WYSFGSRPF
+629 WYYFGSLPF
-638 GDYTVSVEL
+638 GNYTVSVEL

-652 QPTKGNNSVGAT
+652 QPTQGNNSVGAT
-664 SVSFTTSAQNP
+664 SLSFTTSAQNP
-675 WGSSYNQFGFQG
+675 WGGAYNYFGFQG
-687 TKGEIIG
+687 TKGEISG
-694 FLWNDIDKS
+694 FLWDDIDKS
-703 GSWGYAFTGN
+703 GTWNWNFNGTS
-713 NYQFEPA
+713 YQFEPA

-768 AGWQFTFPTPPEKVL
+768 VGWQFTFPTPPEKVL

-792 RVNFGYVEGS
+792 RVNFGYVQGS

-814 GRSIVNNVT
+814 GRSIVDNVT

-914 FDANKDGVLD
+914 FDADKDGVLD

-943 QSFDTNGNGVFDPEE
+943 QSFDTNANGVFDPEE

-1077 SALASQIQGGTPVD
+1077 SALASQIQGGTTID
-1091 LTDATKLQTVIQ
+1091 LTNATQLQTVIQ

-1108 TNVDVSAIATGAAQ
+1108 TNVDVSAIADGAAQ

-1139 NASLQEKFAQVQKVA
+1139 NASLQQEFAQVQKVA

-1161 LQQAGAGTKSITAV
+1161 LQQAGAGTKSITDV
-1175 VTENTGTALTNQ
+1175 VTENTGTALTDQ
-1187 INNAQVLSQAP
+1187 IDNAQVLSQAP
-1198 TDVSLNTSSVAE
+1198 TDVSLNTSSIAE
-1210 NLPIGTEVGTF
+1210 NLPVGTEVGTF

-1253 RLLTNAIFDYE
+1253 RLLTNSIFDYE

-1301 DLSLSNNSVEENSPL
+1301 DLSLSNNSVAENSPL

-1326 DPDTGNTFSYSLV
+1326 DPDTGNTFTYSLVTGTGDTDNSLFTIDGNQLKTNTPLNYESKNSYSIRVKTTDQGGLSYEKQLTVSVSDVNENPTNLTISNNTVAENSPLNTLIGDFTTTDPDTGNTFTYSLV

-1352 SGNQLKT
+1352 DGNQLKV
-1359 NAIFDYETKNSYS
+1359 NGLLDYETQNNYS
-1372 IRVKTTDQG
+1372 ILVKTTDQG
-1381 GLSFEKTL
+1381 GLSYEKQL
-1389 TITVNDVNETPSNQ
+1389 TVSVSDVNENPTNLNLSN
-1403 APTDLALSAT
+1403 
-1413 TVNENVPVN
+1413 N
-1422 TVIGTFST
+1422 TVAENSPLNTLIGNFNT

-1438 FTYSLVAGT
+1438 FTYSLVT
-1447 GDTDNSEFSIVG
+1447 GIGSTDNSLFTIDG
-1459 NQLQINNSP
+1459 NQLKTNTPLNY
-1468 DFETKNSYSI
+1468 ETKNNYSI

-1487 LSFEKTLTI
+1487 LSYEKQL
-1496 TVNDVNETPSN
+1496 TVNVTNIPEQRISIDKNAITFGTPLSQYRQGWSN
-1507 QAPTNLVL
+1507 SNLVRPKF
-1515 SATTVNENVAPNT
+1515 ADTFRYIDITNT
-1528 VIGTFSSTD
+1528 G
-1537 PDTGNSF
+1537 
-1544 IYSLVT
+1544 
-1550 GTGDTDNSAFSIV
+1550 
-1563 GNQLQINNSPD
+1563 
-1574 FETKNS
+1574 
-1580 YSIRVKTTDQGGL
+1580 
-1593 SFEKTLTITVNDVNE
+1593 VNDE
-1608 TPSNQAPT
+1608 DILAISNIEVKASNVTTNADFSQGDILLNPGQTWRVQLTYAPT
-1616 ALIFQNAV
+1616 AARESFNLN
-1624 TELAENVDVTPEFK
+1624 
-1638 VADLLIEDDGLG
+1638 DGLV
-1650 TNNLFLTGRDKERFL
+1650 
-1665 IQNSALFYV
+1665 IHS
-1674 GFTPNFEAQ
+1674 
-1683 NSYEVTVNVD
+1683 
-1693 DPTVGVTPDL
+1693 
-1703 TQTLTLNITDVNE
+1703 
-1716 APTAL
+1716 
-1721 IVANSTNAI
+1721 NAI
-1730 AENTDTSQGVK
+1730 
-1741 VADIQ
+1741 
-1746 ISDDAL
+1746 
-1752 GTNSL
+1752 
-1757 SLLGNDQSSFQIRGR
+1757 
-1772 ELFFIGKADFEAQSL
+1772 
-1787 YNLTVAVTDTTLN
+1787 
-1800 PAPNATPDATVNFTL
+1800 
-1815 GITNLPD
+1815 
-1822 QTLNPQTIQFNNT
+1822 NNT
-1835 ADGQGSLVFN
+1835 AYNVALTGKSTFNSDITYNGKVDRGDLAPLQAAFNSSIGGSKYD
-1845 FSNLPGSIQVKAIEE
+1845 P
-1860 GLRQTG
+1860 T
-1866 AFFNNVVGLY
+1866 
-1876 PVADDNGAVFDS
+1876 ADIN
-1888 LDLDGD
+1888 GD
-1894 GNVTELIQPGQAGYA
+1894 GGI
-1909 RTALSQAVNNFILQ
+1909 
-1923 ASGEGAN
+1923 
-1930 QSTTAA
+1930 
-1936 EFGDVL
+1936 
-1942 LEGGRRYAPFV
+1942 
-1953 IANGGN
+1953 N
-1959 LGESLQGSIQA
+1959 LGDFLVLTSDYGLSLI
-1970 FLTKNPDN
+1970 
-1978 VAATL
+1978 
-1983 ENYISHEVAYFS
+1983 
-1995 FGAANP
+1995 
-2001 DGAEHLRSRGNNI
+2001 
-2014 FGFED
+2014 
-2019 LPGNLPNISDN
+2019 
-2030 DFNDGILAFNFIA
+2030 

>member
-1 MIQYYGDITGNL
+1 MVQYYGDITGNL

-21 ELNSGYHNSQEPGFV
+21 NQNYGYYGSQEPGFV

-48 SFSKVTYAE
+48 SFSKVTYAD
-57 SSGDYSFGSL
+57 SSGYYSFGSL
-67 PLGDYLITVTLPSQ
+67 PLGDYLITVTLPSP
-81 DWVRTTNYHYNN
+81 DWVRTTNYDYGSINN
-93 STNTSQPVSLS
+93 SQTVILS
-104 AQYYYGVHGID
+104 AQSYPWYGSYGFQSY
-115 ARAPFSYR
+115 APFGYR
-123 KPETQITGYLWNY
+123 KPETQITGYLWN
-136 LWNDAN
+136 D
-142 ANSNGYWLVYLD
+142 ANSNGYQDYYNNRSEQSLGGWLVYLD
-154 TNNNGI
+154 ANNNGI

-168 FTDGSGYYTFTGLE
+168 FTDGSGYYTFTGLD
-182 GNTNYTVSVVKQSD
+182 GNTNYTVGVIEPSGD
-196 SWQTTTG
+196 WQPAIG
-203 YGDTQ
+203 YSNTQ
-208 IISTTTGEISQ
+208 IIGTTTGEISQ
-219 ANFAY
+219 PNFAY

-236 NDANSDAIQDQS
+236 NDANSDAIQNQS

-274 GRYVFVGVSP
+274 GRYVFAKVAP

-298 QFTNSPGFPVSVS
+298 QFTNSPVFPVSVS
-311 ASQLIDNV
+311 PSQLIDNV
-319 SFGLSNPN
+319 SFGLYNPS
-327 NTGITGTYGEISGA
+327 NTGSTGTYGEISGA
-341 VWNDADGDNY
+341 VWNDANGDNSRN
-351 LDEYDPTSTYYYYY
+351 EYDPTGTYYYYY
-365 DPNFGLA
+365 TNFGLA

-414 VIVPPTVQSWQST
+414 VIVPSTVQSWQST
-427 GSGNYNSFPSDSRL
+427 GSGNYNPTPSNSRL
-441 VTVASGASLSNIDFG
+441 VTVASGASKSNIDFG
-456 YKQNVSLNYGDITG
+456 YKQNVSLNYGDISG
-470 YVWNDFSGDGVFD
+470 YVWNDFYGDGVFD
-483 NSYYSDDKGL
+483 NYNYSNDKGL
-493 AGWKVSLEDENGQT
+493 AGWKVTLEDVSGQT
-507 VQTTLTNTYGY
+507 VQTTLTDKYGY

-525 SFNTNSY
+525 SFTSSPPSSLVYDVNTGYYDDPSTGNDYQLQPNVSVNLPQYLVLDLLGTGVNSY
-532 NVTVESP
+532 IDQDSYYNSGQIIEYSPNNFFSSVSPVPPSDYYLYYDQTSGLYQGPSGNTYQFRPSVLTYDAQTGLYYDAQHGLNYPNSAFANVNPTNGSYTVTVESP
-539 DGLNIWQSTY
+539 DGLNTWQSTY
-549 SPSQPIVYSGSSI
+549 SPPQPIVYSGSG
-562 SDINFGYQSTYRD
+562 INFGYQSTYSG

-588 TWYSEGQEANEGNLP
+588 KWWYSGGQEANESNLP

-611 NGQIIDSTY
+611 NGQIIDSIY
-620 TNSTGTYYG
+620 TTSSQSYYG
-629 WYSFGSRPF
+629 WYYFGSRPF

-652 QPTKGNNSVGAT
+652 QPTQGNNSVGAT

-675 WGSSYNQFGFQG
+675 WGGAYNYFGFQG
-687 TKGEIIG
+687 TKGEISG
-694 FLWNDIDKS
+694 FLWDDIDKS
-703 GSWGYAFTGN
+703 GTWNWNFNGTS
-713 NYQFEPA
+713 YQFEPA

-768 AGWQFTFPTPPEKVL
+768 VGWQFTFPTPPEKVL

-792 RVNFGYVEGS
+792 NVNFGYVQGS

-814 GRSIVNNVT
+814 GRSIVDNVT

-914 FDANKDGVLD
+914 FDADKDGVLD

-943 QSFDTNGNGVFDPEE
+943 QSFDTNANGVFDPEE

-1077 SALASQIQGGTPVD
+1077 SALASQIQGGTTID
-1091 LTDATKLQTVIQ
+1091 LTNATKLQTVIQ

-1108 TNVDVSAIATGAAQ
+1108 TNNVDVSAIAAGAAQ

-1139 NASLQEKFAQVQKVA
+1139 NASLQQEFAQVQKVA

-1161 LQQAGAGTKSITAV
+1161 LQQAGAGTKSITDV
-1175 VTENTGTALTNQ
+1175 VTENTGTALTDQ

-1210 NLPIGTEVGTF
+1210 NLPVGTEVGTF

-1301 DLSLSNNSVEENSPL
+1301 DLSLSNNSVAENSPL
-1316 NTLIGNFTTT
+1316 NTLIGNFTTTDPDTGNTFTYSLVTGTGDTDNSLFTIDGNQLKTNTTLDYESKNSYSIRVKTTDQGGLSYEKQLTVSVSDVNENPTNLTLSNNTVAENSPLNTLIGNFTTTDPDTGNTFTYSLVTGTGDTDNSLFTIDGNQLKVNGLLDYETKNNYSIRVKTTDQGGLSYEKQLNVSVSDVNENPTNLNLSNNTVAENSPLNTLIGNFNTT

-1352 SGNQLKT
+1352 DGNQLKT
-1359 NAIFDYETKNSYS
+1359 NTPLNYETKNNYS

-1381 GLSFEKTL
+1381 GLSYEKQL
-1389 TITVNDVNETPSNQ
+1389 TVNVTNIPEQRISIDKNAITFGTPLSQYRQGWSNSNLVRPKF
-1403 APTDLALSAT
+1403 ADTFRYIDIT
-1413 TVNENVPVN
+1413 N
-1422 TVIGTFST
+1422 TG
-1430 TDPDTGNT
+1430 
-1438 FTYSLVAGT
+1438 
-1447 GDTDNSEFSIVG
+1447 
-1459 NQLQINNSP
+1459 
-1468 DFETKNSYSI
+1468 
-1478 RVKTTDQGG
+1478 
-1487 LSFEKTLTI
+1487 
-1496 TVNDVNETPSN
+1496 VNDEDILAISN
-1507 QAPTNLVL
+1507 IEVKASNVTTN
-1515 SATTVNENVAPNT
+1515 AD
-1528 VIGTFSSTD
+1528 FSQ
-1537 PDTGNSF
+1537 
-1544 IYSLVT
+1544 
-1550 GTGDTDNSAFSIV
+1550 GDILLNPGQTWRV
-1563 GNQLQINNSPD
+1563 QL
-1574 FETKNS
+1574 T
-1580 YSIRVKTTDQGGL
+1580 Y
-1593 SFEKTLTITVNDVNE
+1593 
-1608 TPSNQAPT
+1608 APT
-1616 ALIFQNAV
+1616 AARESFNLN
-1624 TELAENVDVTPEFK
+1624 
-1638 VADLLIEDDGLG
+1638 DGLV
-1650 TNNLFLTGRDKERFL
+1650 
-1665 IQNSALFYV
+1665 IHS
-1674 GFTPNFEAQ
+1674 
-1683 NSYEVTVNVD
+1683 
-1693 DPTVGVTPDL
+1693 
-1703 TQTLTLNITDVNE
+1703 
-1716 APTAL
+1716 
-1721 IVANSTNAI
+1721 NAI
-1730 AENTDTSQGVK
+1730 
-1741 VADIQ
+1741 
-1746 ISDDAL
+1746 
-1752 GTNSL
+1752 
-1757 SLLGNDQSSFQIRGR
+1757 
-1772 ELFFIGKADFEAQSL
+1772 
-1787 YNLTVAVTDTTLN
+1787 
-1800 PAPNATPDATVNFTL
+1800 
-1815 GITNLPD
+1815 
-1822 QTLNPQTIQFNNT
+1822 NNT
-1835 ADGQGSLVFN
+1835 AYNIALTGKSTFNSDITYNGKVDRGDLAPLQAAFNSSIGS
-1845 FSNLPGSIQVKAIEE
+1845 PKYDP
-1860 GLRQTG
+1860 T
-1866 AFFNNVVGLY
+1866 
-1876 PVADDNGAVFDS
+1876 ADIN
-1888 LDLDGD
+1888 GD
-1894 GNVTELIQPGQAGYA
+1894 GGI
-1909 RTALSQAVNNFILQ
+1909 
-1923 ASGEGAN
+1923 
-1930 QSTTAA
+1930 
-1936 EFGDVL
+1936 
-1942 LEGGRRYAPFV
+1942 
-1953 IANGGN
+1953 N
-1959 LGESLQGSIQA
+1959 LGDFLVLTSDYGLSLI
-1970 FLTKNPDN
+1970 
-1978 VAATL
+1978 
-1983 ENYISHEVAYFS
+1983 
-1995 FGAANP
+1995 
-2001 DGAEHLRSRGNNI
+2001 
-2014 FGFED
+2014 
-2019 LPGNLPNISDN
+2019 
-2030 DFNDGILAFNFIA
+2030 

>member
-1 MIQYYGDITGNL
+1 M
-13 WNDFDGNG
+13 
-21 ELNSGYHNSQEPGFV
+21 
-36 GWTITLTKPSDP
+36 
-48 SFSKVTYAE
+48 
-57 SSGDYSFGSL
+57 
-67 PLGDYLITVTLPSQ
+67 
-81 DWVRTTNYHYNN
+81 RC
-93 STNTSQPVSLS
+93 
-104 AQYYYGVHGID
+104 
-115 ARAPFSYR
+115 
-123 KPETQITGYLWNY
+123 
-136 LWNDAN
+136 
-142 ANSNGYWLVYLD
+142 
-154 TNNNGI
+154 
-160 LDTNEKRT
+160 
-168 FTDGSGYYTFTGLE
+168 
-182 GNTNYTVSVVKQSD
+182 
-196 SWQTTTG
+196 
-203 YGDTQ
+203 
-208 IISTTTGEISQ
+208 SQ

-236 NDANSDAIQDQS
+236 NDANNNGIQNQS

-274 GRYVFVGVSP
+274 GRYVFAKVSP

-293 LDANW
+293 LNANW
-298 QFTNSPGFPVSVS
+298 QFTHSPVFPVSVS
-311 ASQLIDNV
+311 ESQLIDNV

-327 NTGITGTYGEISGA
+327 NAGSTGTYGEISGA
-341 VWNDADGDNY
+341 VWNDANGDNY
-351 LDEYDPTSTYYYYY
+351 LNEYNPTWSYYYYY
-365 DPNFGLA
+365 PNFGLA
-372 GWTVFLDSDNSGT
+372 DWTVFLDSDNNGT

-441 VTVASGASLSNIDFG
+441 VTVASGASQSNIDFG
-456 YKQNVSLNYGDITG
+456 YKQNVSLNYGDISG
-470 YVWNDFSGDGVFD
+470 YVWNDFYGDGVFD
-483 NSYYSDDKGL
+483 NYNYSDDKGDDKGL

-507 VQTTLTNTYGY
+507 VQTTLTNKYGY

-525 SFNTNSY
+525 SFTSSPPSSLVYDVNTGYYDDPSTGNDYQLQPNVSVNLPQYLVLDLLGTGVNSY
-532 NVTVESP
+532 IDQDSYYNSGQIIEYSPNNFFSSVSPVPPSDYHLYYDQTSGLYQGLSGNTYQFRPSVLTYDAQTGLYYDAQHGLNYPNSAFANVNPTNVSYTVTVESP
-539 DGLNIWQSTY
+539 DGLNTWQSTY
-549 SPSQPIVYSGSSI
+549 SPSQPVVYSGSSI

-575 ISGFIWNDVNGNG
+575 IFGFIWNDVNGNG
-588 TWYSEGQEANEGNLP
+588 TWWYGEHEANEANSLP

-620 TNSTGTYYG
+620 TETENFYG
-629 WYSFGSRPF
+629 QYRFGSRPF
-638 GDYTVSVEL
+638 GNYTVSVEL

-652 QPTKGNNSVGAT
+652 QPTSVGAT

-675 WGSSYNQFGFQG
+675 YAAYNQFGFQG
-687 TKGEIIG
+687 TKGEISG
-694 FLWNDIDKS
+694 FLWDDIDKS
-703 GSWGYAFTGN
+703 GTWNWYFNGN

-768 AGWQFTFPTPPEKVL
+768 VGWQFTFPTPPEKVL

-792 RVNFGYVEGS
+792 KVNFGYVQGS

-858 NGDLTL
+858 NGDLNL

-914 FDANKDGVLD
+914 FDADKDGVLD

-1015 LSLPAGVDLSN
+1015 LSLPASVDLSN

-1103 EAATL
+1103 TAATL
-1108 TNVDVSAIATGAAQ
+1108 TNNVDVSAIATGAAQ

-1161 LQQAGAGTKSITAV
+1161 LQQAGAGTKSITDV

-1352 SGNQLKT
+1352 DGNQLKTNAIFDYESKNNYSIRVKTTDQGGLSYEKQLTVSVTDVNENPTNLTLSNNSVGENSPLNTLIGNFTTTDPDTGNTFSYSLVTGIGSTDNSLFTISGNQLKT
-1359 NAIFDYETKNSYS
+1359 NAIFDYESKNNYS

-1381 GLSFEKTL
+1381 GLSYEKQL
-1389 TITVNDVNETPSNQ
+1389 TVNVTNIPEQRISIDKNAITFGTPLSQYRQGWSN
-1403 APTDLALSAT
+1403 S
-1413 TVNENVPVN
+1413 
-1422 TVIGTFST
+1422 
-1430 TDPDTGNT
+1430 
-1438 FTYSLVAGT
+1438 
-1447 GDTDNSEFSIVG
+1447 
-1459 NQLQINNSP
+1459 
-1468 DFETKNSYSI
+1468 
-1478 RVKTTDQGG
+1478 
-1487 LSFEKTLTI
+1487 
-1496 TVNDVNETPSN
+1496 
-1507 QAPTNLVL
+1507 NLVRPKFADTFQYIDITNTGVNAEDIL
-1515 SATTVNENVAPNT
+1515 AISNIEVKASNVTTNAD
-1528 VIGTFSSTD
+1528 FSQ
-1537 PDTGNSF
+1537 
-1544 IYSLVT
+1544 
-1550 GTGDTDNSAFSIV
+1550 GDILLNPGQTWRV
-1563 GNQLQINNSPD
+1563 QL
-1574 FETKNS
+1574 T
-1580 YSIRVKTTDQGGL
+1580 Y
-1593 SFEKTLTITVNDVNE
+1593 
-1608 TPSNQAPT
+1608 APT
-1616 ALIFQNAV
+1616 AARESFNLN
-1624 TELAENVDVTPEFK
+1624 
-1638 VADLLIEDDGLG
+1638 DGLV
-1650 TNNLFLTGRDKERFL
+1650 
-1665 IQNSALFYV
+1665 IHS
-1674 GFTPNFEAQ
+1674 
-1683 NSYEVTVNVD
+1683 
-1693 DPTVGVTPDL
+1693 
-1703 TQTLTLNITDVNE
+1703 
-1716 APTAL
+1716 
-1721 IVANSTNAI
+1721 NAI
-1730 AENTDTSQGVK
+1730 
-1741 VADIQ
+1741 
-1746 ISDDAL
+1746 
-1752 GTNSL
+1752 
-1757 SLLGNDQSSFQIRGR
+1757 
-1772 ELFFIGKADFEAQSL
+1772 
-1787 YNLTVAVTDTTLN
+1787 
-1800 PAPNATPDATVNFTL
+1800 
-1815 GITNLPD
+1815 
-1822 QTLNPQTIQFNNT
+1822 NNT
-1835 ADGQGSLVFN
+1835 AYN
-1845 FSNLPGSIQVKAIEE
+1845 
-1860 GLRQTG
+1860 
-1866 AFFNNVVGLY
+1866 VGLTGKSTFNSDITY
-1876 PVADDNGAVFDS
+1876 NGKVDRGDLAPLQAAFNSSIGSPKYDPTADIN
-1888 LDLDGD
+1888 GD
-1894 GNVTELIQPGQAGYA
+1894 GGI
-1909 RTALSQAVNNFILQ
+1909 
-1923 ASGEGAN
+1923 
-1930 QSTTAA
+1930 
-1936 EFGDVL
+1936 
-1942 LEGGRRYAPFV
+1942 
-1953 IANGGN
+1953 N
-1959 LGESLQGSIQA
+1959 LGDFLVLNSDYGLSL
-1970 FLTKNPDN
+1970 F
-1978 VAATL
+1978 
-1983 ENYISHEVAYFS
+1983 
-1995 FGAANP
+1995 
-2001 DGAEHLRSRGNNI
+2001 
-2014 FGFED
+2014 
-2019 LPGNLPNISDN
+2019 
-2030 DFNDGILAFNFIA
+2030 